1 MLDLHIFKKILSPSV
16 FVHSPTAHVPNAG
29 LGHALASSDATLDLR
44 ICRLFFSTFP
54 FMAEKTLLLLDSFAL
69 AFRMFYAYSQN
80 PLVNSKGEDVSM
92 MHGYWG
98 AVLRILAKHKPT
110 HFAIARD
117 VAHTK
122 TFRHELYPDYKA
134 NRGPMPEEMAAQ
146 MPLLCESMEASGIP
160 LLSEPGYEADD
171 VMASAAEAAVNAGF
185 DHVVIISKDKD
196 MSQIVTDKIHLFH
209 LEKGADGIDFG
220 PQQVL
225 EKYGI
230 PPEKIRD
237 YLALMGDSS
246 DNVPG
251 VPKVGPKTAIQLLTE
266 YGDMDNIYANLDNIK
281 KKGLHDNLANN
292 KEQAFLS
299 RELVT
304 LQTKRAYHG
313 NLDALEFCGLHS
325 DTLEGIFREH
335 EINSLIRLLE
345 NVPSKTGFVRNED
358 GSDEGSNSSE
368 CGCNDESGDSAKV
381 QKASFPA
388 DLPPTYICVDN
399 EKIFEQMKKEFD
411 AATEIGIDTE
421 TDGLDPMQC
430 NIVGLCLAAAEKD
443 GSVPKGYYV
452 PLGHTDDI
460 GFPYPSGK
468 GGNFDFNVIKNW
480 LIDFWHDSC
489 EPATEKSS
497 DSSDN
502 KQRRA
507 LVFHNAKFDLHVLA
521 RTFGLTQKEIDS
533 ANIVDTL
540 IAAWMLS
547 PGQTGLGL
555 DNQVMQLLQHE
566 MIPIENLIGRGKN
579 QITFNRVNI
588 KDATEYGAE
597 DAVYTLR
604 LWKPLRTKLQKYD
617 YEKYF
622 FSQEMPLLKVLYQM
636 EGVGAFVDTKILKKL
651 ETDLQHRIEKLEKE
665 ICDMA
670 GCEFNIGSPKQL
682 GEVLFDTLGL
692 PEIKKRSTDAAVLE
706 ELSFRAAH
714 PIVFAVIEYR
724 ELKKMQSTYVSVLPT
739 LVNPD
744 TKRIHTSFI
753 QWGTAT
759 GRLSSRDPNLQNIP
773 VRSELG
779 KQIRAA
785 FVPQNPSNVILA
797 VDYSQI
803 ELRMLAHLSGDEALI
818 ESYKEG
824 IDIHAR
830 TAAAINRVN
839 IDDVTAD
846 MRRDA
851 KVVNFGV
858 LYGMT
863 AFRLSRDLKIP
874 MGQAKSFIDGYFEM
888 YQGVQKFI
896 EDTKAAAHRDGYV
909 ETLSGR
915 RRYIAG
921 IDSSD
926 RMESQMAER
935 MAVNTP
941 VQGSAAD
948 LIKIAM
954 IRIQKRIN
962 DENLPLRMM
971 LQVHDELVFEC
982 PKDQVEELSAMV
994 KSEMEGA
1001 MELKVPLVAS
1011 VGFGKNWLEAH

>member
-1 MLDLHIFKKILSPSV
+1 
-16 FVHSPTAHVPNAG
+16 
-29 LGHALASSDATLDLR
+29 
-44 ICRLFFSTFP
+44 
-54 FMAEKTLLLLDSFAL
+54 MAEKTLLLLDSYAL

-80 PLVNSKGEDVSM
+80 PLKNSQGEDVSM

-98 AVLRILAKHKPT
+98 AVLRILAKHNPT

-122 TFRHELYPDYKA
+122 TFRHDLYPDYKA

-146 MPLLCESMEASGIP
+146 MPLLGESLEASGIP

-171 VMASAAEAAVNAGF
+171 VMASTATAAIEAGF
-185 DHVVIISKDKD
+185 DHVVILSKDKD
-196 MSQIVTDKIHLFH
+196 MSQIVSDKIHLFH
-209 LEKGADGIDFG
+209 LTKGADGIDFG
-220 PQQVL
+220 PEQVL
-225 EKYGI
+225 EKYGL

-237 YLALMGDSS
+237 YLALMGDAS

-251 VPKVGPKTAIQLLTE
+251 VPKVGPKTAIQLLND
-266 YGDMDNIYANLDNIK
+266 YGDMDNLYANLDKIT

-292 KEQAFLS
+292 REKAFLS

-304 LQTKRAYHG
+304 LQTKRAFNG
-313 NLDALEFCGLHS
+313 NLDALEYNGLHV
-325 DTLEGIFREH
+325 DTLAQMFKDH
-335 EINSLIRLLE
+335 EINSLLRLLE
-345 NVPSKTGFVRNED
+345 KVPSKTGFVRDDNESGTD
-358 GSDEGSNSSE
+358 GSAAVER
-368 CGCNDESGDSAKV
+368 
-381 QKASFPA
+381 ASFPVEE
-388 DLPPTYICVDN
+388 LPTYVCVDTD
-399 EKIFEQMKKEFD
+399 EIFEQMKAEFD
-411 AATEIGIDTE
+411 AATTVGIDTE

-430 NIVGLCLAAAEKD
+430 NIVGLCLSADPA
-443 GSVPKGYYV
+443 KGYYI
-452 PLGHTDDI
+452 PLAHTDEI
-460 GFPYPSGK
+460 GFPLPATK
-468 GGNFDFNVIKNW
+468 GGNFDFNKVASWLKDLIK
-480 LIDFWHDSC
+480 S
-489 EPATEKSS
+489 PRK
-497 DSSDN
+497 
-502 KQRRA
+502 

-521 RTFGLTQKEIDS
+521 RAFKIPQADIDS

-547 PGQTGLGL
+547 PGQSGLGL
-555 DNQVMQLLQHE
+555 DNQVMQRLQHE

-579 QITFNRVNI
+579 QITFNRAPI

-604 LWKPLRTKLQKYD
+604 LWEPLRKELEKFD
-617 YEKYF
+617 YVKYF
-622 FSQEMPLLKVLYQM
+622 FEQEMPLLKVLYQM
-636 EGVGAFVDTKILKKL
+636 ETVGVAIDVPALKTL
-651 ETDLQHRIEKLEKE
+651 EQELQQRIEKLEKE

-670 GCEFNIGSPKQL
+670 GFEFNIGSPKQL

-692 PEIKKRSTDAAVLE
+692 PEIKKRSTDAVVLE
-706 ELSFRAAH
+706 ELSFRAPH
-714 PIVFAVIEYR
+714 PIVFSVIEYR
-724 ELKKMQSTYVSVLPT
+724 ELKKMQSTYITVLPT

-744 TKRIHTSFI
+744 TRRIHTSFI

-773 VRSELG
+773 VRSDLG
-779 KQIRAA
+779 KKIRAA
-785 FVPQNPSNVILA
+785 FIPQGKDNVILA

-818 ESYKEG
+818 ESYREG

-830 TAAAINRVN
+830 TAAAIYGVGL
-839 IDDVTAD
+839 DAVTSD

-863 AFRLSRDLKIP
+863 AFRLARDLKIP
-874 MGQAKSFIDGYFEM
+874 MSQAKDFITGYFDM
-888 YQGVQKFI
+888 YQGVQQYI
-896 EDTKAAAHRDGYV
+896 EDVKASAHRDGYV

-982 PKDQVEELSAMV
+982 PKDQVEAMAQMV

-1011 VGFGKNWLEAH
+1011 VGFGENWLVAH

>member
-1 MLDLHIFKKILSPSV
+1 
-16 FVHSPTAHVPNAG
+16 
-29 LGHALASSDATLDLR
+29 
-44 ICRLFFSTFP
+44 
-54 FMAEKTLLLLDSFAL
+54 MAEKTLLLLDSFAL

-80 PLVNSKGEDVSM
+80 PLVNSKGEEVSM

-146 MPLLCESMEASGIP
+146 MPLLCESLEASGIP

-220 PQQVL
+220 PQEVL

-292 KEQAFLS
+292 REQAFLS

-304 LQTKRAYHG
+304 LQTKRAYSG
-313 NLDALEFCGLHS
+313 NLDALEFSGIHS

-335 EINSLIRLLE
+335 EINSLVRLLE
-345 NVPSKTGFVRNED
+345 NVPSKTGFVRDSSD
-358 GSDEGSNSSE
+358 GSSDGSRASDGTSEGESDDSSKI
-368 CGCNDESGDSAKV
+368 A
-381 QKASFPA
+381 KASFPA

-399 EKIFEQMKKEFD
+399 EETFEQMKSEFD
-411 AATEIGIDTE
+411 SATEIGIDTE

-430 NIVGLCLAAAEKD
+430 SIVGLCLASAAKD
-443 GSVPKGYYV
+443 GSVPKGYYI

-460 GFPYPSGK
+460 GFPYPAGK
-468 GGNFDFNVIKNW
+468 GGNFDFNATKKW
-480 LIDFWHDSC
+480 FIDFWNDSC
-489 EPATEKSS
+489 TPPDDISSS
-497 DSSDN
+497 DGISTN
-502 KQRRA
+502 PKRA

-521 RTFGLTQKEIDS
+521 RTFGLTQKQIDS
-533 ANIVDTL
+533 ANIIDTL

-579 QITFNRVNI
+579 QITFNRTPI

-604 LWKPLRTKLQKYD
+604 LWAPLRAKLQKYD

-636 EGVGAFVDTKILKKL
+636 EGVGAFVDTKILKDL
-651 ETDLQHRIEKLEKE
+651 QADLQHRIEKLEKE

-773 VRSELG
+773 VRSDLG

-785 FVPQNPSNVILA
+785 FVPQNPNNVILA

-830 TAAAINRVN
+830 TAAAINRVSLE
-839 IDDVTAD
+839 DVTAD

-874 MGQAKSFIDGYFEM
+874 MAQAKSFIDGYFEM

-982 PKDQVEELSAMV
+982 PREQVEELSTMV

-1001 MELKVPLVAS
+1001 MELKVPLIAS
-1011 VGFGKNWLEAH
+1011 VGYGKNWLEAH

>member
-1 MLDLHIFKKILSPSV
+1 MP
-16 FVHSPTAHVPNAG
+16 
-29 LGHALASSDATLDLR
+29 
-44 ICRLFFSTFP
+44 
-54 FMAEKTLLLLDSFAL
+54 EKTLLLLDSYAL

-80 PLVNSKGEDVSM
+80 PLTNSQGEEVSM

-146 MPLLCESMEASGIP
+146 MPLLGESLEASGIP

-171 VMASAAEAAVNAGF
+171 VMASTATAAVEAGF
-185 DHVVIISKDKD
+185 DHVVILSKDKD

-209 LEKGADGIDFG
+209 LTKGADGIDFG
-220 PQQVL
+220 PEQVL
-225 EKYGI
+225 EKYGL

-237 YLALMGDSS
+237 YLALMGDAS

-251 VPKVGPKTAIQLLTE
+251 VPKVGPKTAIQLLND
-266 YGDMDNIYANLDNIK
+266 YGDMDNLYANLDKIT

-292 KEQAFLS
+292 REKAFLS

-304 LQTKRAYHG
+304 LQTKRAFNG
-313 NLDALEFCGLHS
+313 NLDALEYNGLHV
-325 DTLEGIFREH
+325 DTLAAMFKDH
-335 EINSLIRLLE
+335 EINSLLRLLE
-345 NVPSKTGFVRNED
+345 NIPSKTGFVRESAD
-358 GSDEGSNSSE
+358 GPSASSGTFGNQFTSASYLVDE
-368 CGCNDESGDSAKV
+368 
-381 QKASFPA
+381 
-388 DLPPTYICVDN
+388 LPTYICVDN
-399 EKIFEQMKKEFD
+399 DKTFEQMKAEF
-411 AATEIGIDTE
+411 AASSIVGIDTE

-430 NIVGLCLAAAEKD
+430 NLVGLCLAAADDNGK
-443 GSVPKGYYV
+443 VTKGYYV
-452 PLGHTDDI
+452 PLGHSDEI
-460 GFPYPSGK
+460 GFPLPTGK
-468 GGNFDFNVIKNW
+468 NGNFDFNK
-480 LIDFWHDSC
+480 
-489 EPATEKSS
+489 ATEWFCGFFADVTPLESTGKP
-497 DSSDN
+497 
-502 KQRRA
+502 RE

-521 RTFGLTQKEIDS
+521 RAFKIPQTDIEK

-547 PGQTGLGL
+547 PGQSGLGL
-555 DNQVMQLLQHE
+555 DNQVMQRLQHE

-579 QITFNRVNI
+579 QITFNRTPI

-604 LWKPLRTKLQKYD
+604 LWDPLKKELEKLD
-617 YEKYF
+617 YVKYF
-622 FSQEMPLLKVLYQM
+622 FEQEMPLLKVLYQM
-636 EGVGAFVDTKILKKL
+636 ETVGVAIDVPALKTL
-651 ETDLQHRIEKLEKE
+651 EQELQHRIEKLEKE

-670 GCEFNIGSPKQL
+670 GFEFNIGSPKQL

-692 PEIKKRSTDAAVLE
+692 PEIKKRSTDAVVLE
-706 ELSFRAAH
+706 ELSYKAPH
-714 PIVFAVIEYR
+714 PIVFSVIEYR
-724 ELKKMQSTYVSVLPT
+724 ELKKMLSTYISVLPT
-739 LVNPD
+739 LLNPE

-773 VRSELG
+773 VRSDLG
-779 KQIRAA
+779 KKIRAA
-785 FVPQNPSNVILA
+785 FVPQSKDNVILA

-830 TAAAINRVN
+830 TAAAIYGVDIN
-839 IDDVTAD
+839 DVTSD

-874 MGQAKSFIDGYFEM
+874 MGQARDFIEGYFGM
-888 YQGVQKFI
+888 YQGVQQYI
-896 EDTKAAAHRDGYV
+896 EDVKASAHRDGYV

-962 DENLPLRMM
+962 DEKLPLRMM

-982 PKDQVEELSAMV
+982 PRDQVEPMSQMV
-994 KSEMEGA
+994 KAEMESA

-1011 VGFGKNWLEAH
+1011 VGFGDNWLEAH

>member
-1 MLDLHIFKKILSPSV
+1 MP
-16 FVHSPTAHVPNAG
+16 
-29 LGHALASSDATLDLR
+29 
-44 ICRLFFSTFP
+44 
-54 FMAEKTLLLLDSFAL
+54 EKTLLLLDSYAL

-80 PLVNSKGEDVSM
+80 PLKNSQGEEVSM

-146 MPLLCESMEASGIP
+146 MPLLGESLEASGIP

-171 VMASAAEAAVNAGF
+171 VMASTATAAIEAGF
-185 DHVVIISKDKD
+185 DHVVILSKDKD
-196 MSQIVTDKIHLFH
+196 MSQIVSDKIHLFH
-209 LEKGADGIDFG
+209 LTKGADGIDFG
-220 PQQVL
+220 PEQVL
-225 EKYGI
+225 EKYGL

-237 YLALMGDSS
+237 YLALMGDAS

-251 VPKVGPKTAIQLLTE
+251 VPKVGPKTAIQLLND
-266 YGDMDNIYANLDNIK
+266 YGDMDNLYANLDKIT
-281 KKGLHDNLANN
+281 KKGLHDNLENN
-292 KEQAFLS
+292 REKAFLS

-304 LQTKRAYHG
+304 LQTKRAFNG
-313 NLDALEFCGLHS
+313 NLDALEYNGLHV
-325 DTLEGIFREH
+325 DTLAQMFKDH
-335 EINSLIRLLE
+335 EINSLLRLLE
-345 NVPSKTGFVRNED
+345 KVPSKTGFVREGDPDNAGAEGAD
-358 GSDEGSNSSE
+358 GD
-368 CGCNDESGDSAKV
+368 AAI
-381 QKASFPA
+381 QAASFPV
-388 DLPPTYICVDN
+388 DVPPPYICVDTD
-399 EKIFEQMKKEFD
+399 KVFEQMKAEFS
-411 AATEIGIDTE
+411 ASSLIGVDTE

-430 NIVGLCLAAAEKD
+430 NLVGICLASADND
-443 GSVPKGYYV
+443 GKVAKGYYI
-452 PLGHTDDI
+452 PIAHTDEI
-460 GFPYPSGK
+460 GFPLPASK
-468 GGNFDFNVIKNW
+468 GGNFDFNKAKEW
-480 LIDFWHDSC
+480 FCAFFADAT
-489 EPATEKSS
+489 PAAGAETP
-497 DSSDN
+497 
-502 KQRRA
+502 RA
-507 LVFHNAKFDLHVLA
+507 FVFHNAKFDLHVLA
-521 RTFGLTQKEIDS
+521 RAFKIPQAVIDK
-533 ANIVDTL
+533 ANIIDTL

-547 PGQTGLGL
+547 PGQSGLGL
-555 DNQVMQLLQHE
+555 DNQVMQRLQHE

-579 QITFNRVNI
+579 QITFNRVPV

-604 LWKPLRTKLQKYD
+604 LWEPLRRELEKFD

-622 FSQEMPLLKVLYQM
+622 FEQEMPLLKVLYQM
-636 EGVGAFVDTKILKKL
+636 ESVGVAIDVPALKAL
-651 ETDLQHRIEKLEKE
+651 EQELARRIENLEKE

-670 GCEFNIGSPKQL
+670 GVEFNIGSPKQL
-682 GEVLFDTLGL
+682 GDVLFDTLGL
-692 PEIKKRSTDAAVLE
+692 PEIKKRSTDAVVLE
-706 ELSFRAAH
+706 ELSYKAPH
-714 PIVFAVIEYR
+714 PIVFSVIEYR
-724 ELKKMQSTYVSVLPT
+724 ELKKMQSTYISVLPT
-739 LVNPD
+739 LLNPD
-744 TKRIHTSFI
+744 TRRIHTSFI

-773 VRSELG
+773 VRSDLG
-779 KQIRAA
+779 KKIRAA
-785 FVPQNPSNVILA
+785 FIPQSKDNVILA

-803 ELRMLAHLSGDEALI
+803 ELRMLAHLSGDSALI
-818 ESYKEG
+818 ESYKKG

-830 TAAAINRVN
+830 TAAAIYGVDIAEVN
-839 IDDVTAD
+839 SD

-874 MGQAKSFIDGYFEM
+874 MSQAKDFITGYFDM
-888 YQGVQKFI
+888 YQGVQQYI
-896 EDTKAAAHRDGYV
+896 EDVKAAAHRDGYV

-962 DENLPLRMM
+962 EEKLPLKMM

-982 PKDQVEELSAMV
+982 PKDQVEPMSQMV
-994 KSEMEGA
+994 KAEMEGA
-1001 MELKVPLVAS
+1001 MQLKVPLVAS
-1011 VGFGKNWLEAH
+1011 VGFGENWLVAH

>member
-1 MLDLHIFKKILSPSV
+1 MP
-16 FVHSPTAHVPNAG
+16 
-29 LGHALASSDATLDLR
+29 
-44 ICRLFFSTFP
+44 
-54 FMAEKTLLLLDSFAL
+54 EKTLLLLDSYAL

-80 PLVNSKGEDVSM
+80 PLKNSQGEDVSM

-98 AVLRILAKHKPT
+98 AVLRILAKHNPT

-146 MPLLCESMEASGIP
+146 MPLLGESLEASGIP

-171 VMASAAEAAVNAGF
+171 VMASTATAAVEAGF
-185 DHVVIISKDKD
+185 DHVVILSKDKD
-196 MSQIVTDKIHLFH
+196 MSQIVSDKIHLFH
-209 LEKGADGIDFG
+209 LTKGADGIDFG
-220 PQQVL
+220 PEQVM
-225 EKYGI
+225 EKYGL

-237 YLALMGDSS
+237 YLALMGDAS

-251 VPKVGPKTAIQLLTE
+251 VPKVGPKTAIQLLND
-266 YGDMDNIYANLDNIK
+266 YGDMDNLYANLDKIT
-281 KKGLHDNLANN
+281 KKGLHDNLESNRE
-292 KEQAFLS
+292 KAFLS

-304 LQTKRAYHG
+304 LQTKRAFNG
-313 NLDALEFCGLHS
+313 NLDSLEYNGLHV
-325 DTLEGIFREH
+325 DTLAQMFKDH
-335 EINSLIRLLE
+335 EINSLLRLLE
-345 NVPSKTGFVRNED
+345 KVPSKSGFVSKAGEPDNAGTD
-358 GSDEGSNSSE
+358 GA
-368 CGCNDESGDSAKV
+368 DSANGDTAI
-381 QKASFPA
+381 QAASFPV
-388 DLPPTYICVDN
+388 DVPPPYICVDTD
-399 EKIFEQMKKEFD
+399 EVFEQMKAEFS
-411 AATEIGIDTE
+411 ASSLIGIDTE

-430 NIVGLCLAAAEKD
+430 NLVGICLASADD
-443 GSVPKGYYV
+443 GKVAKGYYI
-452 PLGHTDDI
+452 PIAHTDEI
-460 GFPYPSGK
+460 GFPLPASK
-468 GGNFDFNVIKNW
+468 GGNFDFNKAKDW
-480 LIDFWHDSC
+480 FCAFFADAT
-489 EPATEKSS
+489 PAAGAETP
-497 DSSDN
+497 
-502 KQRRA
+502 RA
-507 LVFHNAKFDLHVLA
+507 FVFHNAKFDLHVLA
-521 RTFGLTQKEIDS
+521 RAFKIPQAVIDK
-533 ANIVDTL
+533 ANIIDTL

-547 PGQTGLGL
+547 PGQSGLGL
-555 DNQVMQLLQHE
+555 DNQVMQRLQHE

-579 QITFNRVNI
+579 QITFNRVPV

-604 LWKPLRTKLQKYD
+604 LWEPLRRDLEKLD
-617 YEKYF
+617 YVKYF
-622 FSQEMPLLKVLYQM
+622 FEQEMPLLKVLYQM
-636 EGVGAFVDTKILKKL
+636 ESVGVAIDVPALKAL
-651 ETDLQHRIEKLEKE
+651 EQELAHRIENLEKE

-670 GCEFNIGSPKQL
+670 GVEFNIGSPKQL
-682 GEVLFDTLGL
+682 GDVLFDTLGL
-692 PEIKKRSTDAAVLE
+692 PEIKKRSTDAVVLE
-706 ELSFRAAH
+706 ELSYKAPH

-724 ELKKMQSTYVSVLPT
+724 ELKKMQSTYISVLPT
-739 LVNPD
+739 LLNPD
-744 TKRIHTSFI
+744 TRRIHTSFI

-773 VRSELG
+773 VRSDLG
-779 KQIRAA
+779 KKIRAA
-785 FVPQNPSNVILA
+785 FIPQSKDNVILA

-803 ELRMLAHLSGDEALI
+803 ELRMLAHLSGDSALI

-830 TAAAINRVN
+830 TAAAIYGVDISEVN
-839 IDDVTAD
+839 SD

-874 MGQAKSFIDGYFEM
+874 MSQAKDFITGYFDM
-888 YQGVQKFI
+888 YQGVQQYI

-962 DENLPLRMM
+962 EENLPLKMM

-982 PKDQVEELSAMV
+982 PRDQVEAMSQMV
-994 KSEMEGA
+994 KSEMENA
-1001 MELKVPLVAS
+1001 MQLKVPLVAS
-1011 VGFGKNWLEAH
+1011 VGFGENWLEAH

>member
-1 MLDLHIFKKILSPSV
+1 
-16 FVHSPTAHVPNAG
+16 
-29 LGHALASSDATLDLR
+29 
-44 ICRLFFSTFP
+44 
-54 FMAEKTLLLLDSFAL
+54 MAEKTLLLLDSYAL

-80 PLVNSKGEDVSM
+80 PLKNSQGEDVSM

-98 AVLRILAKHKPT
+98 AVLRILAKHNPT

-122 TFRHELYPDYKA
+122 TFRHDLYPDYKA

-146 MPLLCESMEASGIP
+146 MPLLGESLEASGIP

-171 VMASAAEAAVNAGF
+171 VMASTATAAIEAGF
-185 DHVVIISKDKD
+185 DHVVILSKDKD
-196 MSQIVTDKIHLFH
+196 MSQIVSDKIHLFH
-209 LEKGADGIDFG
+209 LTKGADGIDFG
-220 PQQVL
+220 PEQVL
-225 EKYGI
+225 EKYGL

-237 YLALMGDSS
+237 YLALMGDAS

-251 VPKVGPKTAIQLLTE
+251 VPKVGPKTAIQLLND
-266 YGDMDNIYANLDNIK
+266 YGDMDNLYANLDKIT

-292 KEQAFLS
+292 REKAFLS

-304 LQTKRAYHG
+304 LQTKRAFNG
-313 NLDALEFCGLHS
+313 NLDALEYNGLHV
-325 DTLEGIFREH
+325 DTLAQMFKDH
-335 EINSLIRLLE
+335 EINSLLRLLE
-345 NVPSKTGFVRNED
+345 KVPSKTGFVREDSSENGAD
-358 GSDEGSNSSE
+358 GSAAVER
-368 CGCNDESGDSAKV
+368 
-381 QKASFPA
+381 ASFPVEE
-388 DLPPTYICVDN
+388 LPTYVCVDTD
-399 EKIFEQMKKEFD
+399 EIFEQMKAEFD
-411 AATEIGIDTE
+411 AATTVGIDTE

-430 NIVGLCLAAAEKD
+430 NIVGLCLSADPA
-443 GSVPKGYYV
+443 KGYYI
-452 PLGHTDDI
+452 PLAHTDEI
-460 GFPYPSGK
+460 GFPLPATK
-468 GGNFDFNVIKNW
+468 GGNFDFNKVASWLKDLIK
-480 LIDFWHDSC
+480 SPR
-489 EPATEKSS
+489 E
-497 DSSDN
+497 
-502 KQRRA
+502 
-507 LVFHNAKFDLHVLA
+507 LVFHNAKFDLHVIA
-521 RTFGLTQKEIDS
+521 RAFKIPQSDIDS

-547 PGQTGLGL
+547 PGQSGLGL
-555 DNQVMQLLQHE
+555 DNQVMQRLQHE

-579 QITFNRVNI
+579 QITFNRAPI

-604 LWKPLRTKLQKYD
+604 LWEPLKKELEKFD
-617 YEKYF
+617 YVKYF
-622 FSQEMPLLKVLYQM
+622 FEQEMPLLKVLYQM
-636 EGVGAFVDTKILKKL
+636 ETVGVAIDVPALKTL
-651 ETDLQHRIEKLEKE
+651 EQELQQRIEKLEKE

-670 GCEFNIGSPKQL
+670 GFEFNIGSPKQL

-692 PEIKKRSTDAAVLE
+692 PEIKKRSTDAVVLE
-706 ELSFRAAH
+706 ELSFRAPH
-714 PIVFAVIEYR
+714 PIVFSVIEYR
-724 ELKKMQSTYVSVLPT
+724 ELKKMQSTYISVLPT
-739 LVNPD
+739 LLNPD
-744 TKRIHTSFI
+744 THRIHTSFI

-773 VRSELG
+773 VRSDLG
-779 KQIRAA
+779 KKIRAA
-785 FVPQNPSNVILA
+785 FIPQGKDNVILA

-830 TAAAINRVN
+830 TAAAIYGAD
-839 IDDVTAD
+839 IKDVTSD

-863 AFRLSRDLKIP
+863 AFRLARDLKIP
-874 MGQAKSFIDGYFEM
+874 MSQAKDFITGYFDM
-888 YQGVQKFI
+888 YQGVQKYI
-896 EDTKAAAHRDGYV
+896 EDVKASAHRDGYV

-954 IRIQKRIN
+954 IRIQKKIN

-982 PKDQVEELSAMV
+982 PKDQVEPMSQMV
-994 KSEMEGA
+994 KAEMEGA
-1001 MELKVPLVAS
+1001 MQLKVPLVAS
-1011 VGFGKNWLEAH
+1011 VGFGENWLEAH

>member
-1 MLDLHIFKKILSPSV
+1 MP
-16 FVHSPTAHVPNAG
+16 
-29 LGHALASSDATLDLR
+29 
-44 ICRLFFSTFP
+44 
-54 FMAEKTLLLLDSFAL
+54 EKTLLLLDSYAL

-80 PLVNSKGEDVSM
+80 PLKNSQGEDVSM

-146 MPLLCESMEASGIP
+146 TPLLGESLEASGIP

-171 VMASAAEAAVNAGF
+171 VMASTAVAAVEAGF
-185 DHVVIISKDKD
+185 DSVVILSKDKD

-209 LEKGADGIDFG
+209 LTKGADGIDFG
-220 PQQVL
+220 PEQVL
-225 EKYGI
+225 EKYGL

-237 YLALMGDSS
+237 YLALMGDAS

-251 VPKVGPKTAIQLLTE
+251 VPKVGPKTAIQLLND
-266 YGDMDNIYANLDNIK
+266 YGDMDNLYANLDKIT

-292 KEQAFLS
+292 REKAFLS

-304 LQTKRAYHG
+304 LQTKRAFSG
-313 NLDALEFCGLHS
+313 NLDALEYNGLHV
-325 DTLEGIFREH
+325 DTLAQMFKDH
-335 EINSLIRLLE
+335 EINSLLRLLE
-345 NVPSKTGFVRNED
+345 KVPSKAGFVSD
-358 GSDEGSNSSE
+358 GEIV
-368 CGCNDESGDSAKV
+368 A
-381 QKASFPA
+381 ASFPVE
-388 DLPPTYICVDN
+388 DLPTYICVDTD
-399 EKIFEQMKKEFD
+399 EVFEQMKAEF
-411 AATEIGIDTE
+411 AAASTVGIDTE

-430 NIVGLCLAAAEKD
+430 NIVGLCLSADPA
-443 GSVPKGYYV
+443 KGYYI
-452 PLGHTDDI
+452 PLAHTDEI
-460 GFPYPSGK
+460 GFPLPATK
-468 GGNFDFNVIKNW
+468 GGNFDFNKAKEW
-480 LIDFWHDSC
+480 FKELIQSPR
-489 EPATEKSS
+489 E
-497 DSSDN
+497 
-502 KQRRA
+502 

-521 RTFGLTQKEIDS
+521 RAFKIPQADIDN

-547 PGQTGLGL
+547 PGQSGLGL
-555 DNQVMQLLQHE
+555 DNQVMQRLQHE

-579 QITFNRVNI
+579 QITFNRAPI
-588 KDATEYGAE
+588 KDAAEYGAE

-604 LWKPLRTKLQKYD
+604 LWEPLKKELEKLD
-617 YEKYF
+617 YVKYF
-622 FSQEMPLLKVLYQM
+622 FTQEMPLLKVLYQM
-636 EGVGAFVDTKILKKL
+636 ETVGVAIDVPALKTL
-651 ETDLQHRIEKLEKE
+651 EQELQHRIENLEKE

-670 GCEFNIGSPKQL
+670 GVEFNIGSPKQL
-682 GEVLFDTLGL
+682 GDVLFDTLGL
-692 PEIKKRSTDAAVLE
+692 PEIKKRSTDAVVLE
-706 ELSFRAAH
+706 ELSFRAPH
-714 PIVFAVIEYR
+714 PIVFSVIEYR
-724 ELKKMQSTYVSVLPT
+724 ELKKMQSTYITVLPT

-744 TKRIHTSFI
+744 TRRIHTSFI

-759 GRLSSRDPNLQNIP
+759 GCLSSRDPNLQNIP
-773 VRSELG
+773 ERSDLG
-779 KQIRAA
+779 KKIRAS
-785 FVPQNPSNVILA
+785 FVPQGKDNVILA

-803 ELRMLAHLSGDEALI
+803 ELRMLAHLSGDAALI

-830 TAAAINRVN
+830 TAAAIYGV
-839 IDDVTAD
+839 DLDAVTSD

-863 AFRLSRDLKIP
+863 AFRLARDLKIP
-874 MGQAKSFIDGYFEM
+874 MSQAKDFIDGYFGM
-888 YQGVQKFI
+888 YQGVQQFI

-962 DENLPLRMM
+962 EEKLPLKMM

-982 PKDQVEELSAMV
+982 PRDQVDAMAQMV
-994 KSEMEGA
+994 KSEMENA

-1011 VGFGKNWLEAH
+1011 VGFGENWLEAH

>member
-1 MLDLHIFKKILSPSV
+1 
-16 FVHSPTAHVPNAG
+16 
-29 LGHALASSDATLDLR
+29 
-44 ICRLFFSTFP
+44 
-54 FMAEKTLLLLDSFAL
+54 MAEKNLLLLDSYAL

-80 PLVNSKGEDVSM
+80 PLKNSQGEEVSM

-122 TFRHELYPDYKA
+122 TFRHDLYPDYKA

-146 MPLLCESMEASGIP
+146 MPLLGESLEASGIP

-171 VMASAAEAAVNAGF
+171 VMASTATAAVEAGF
-185 DHVVIISKDKD
+185 DHVVILSKDKD
-196 MSQIVTDKIHLFH
+196 MSQIVSDKIHLFH
-209 LEKGADGIDFG
+209 LTKGADGIDFG
-220 PQQVL
+220 PEQVL
-225 EKYGI
+225 EKYGL

-237 YLALMGDSS
+237 YLALMGDAS

-251 VPKVGPKTAIQLLTE
+251 VPKVGPKTAIRLLND
-266 YGDMDNIYANLDNIK
+266 YGDMDNLYANLDKIT

-292 KEQAFLS
+292 REKAFLS

-304 LQTKRAYHG
+304 LQTKRAFSG
-313 NLDALEFCGLHS
+313 NLDALEYNGLHV
-325 DTLEGIFREH
+325 DTLATMFKEH
-335 EINSLIRLLE
+335 EINSLLRLLE
-345 NVPSKTGFVRNED
+345 NIPSKTGFVREGMD
-358 GSDEGSNSSE
+358 GEASGEGAE
-368 CGCNDESGDSAKV
+368 R
-381 QKASFPA
+381 ASFPV
-388 DLPPTYICVDN
+388 DELPTYICVDN
-399 EKIFEQMKKEFD
+399 DKTFEQMKAEFS
-411 AATEIGIDTE
+411 AASIVGVDTE

-430 NIVGLCLAAAEKD
+430 NLVGLCLAAADDNGK
-443 GSVPKGYYV
+443 VTKGYYV
-452 PLGHTDDI
+452 PLGHSDEI
-460 GFPYPSGK
+460 GFPLPVGK
-468 GGNFDFNVIKNW
+468 NGNFDFNKAKDW
-480 LIDFWHDSC
+480 FRDLIQSPR
-489 EPATEKSS
+489 E
-497 DSSDN
+497 
-502 KQRRA
+502 

-521 RTFGLTQKEIDS
+521 RAFKIPQADIDK
-533 ANIVDTL
+533 ANIIDTL

-547 PGQTGLGL
+547 PGQSGLGL
-555 DNQVMQLLQHE
+555 DNQVMQRLQHE

-579 QITFNRVNI
+579 QITFNRTPI

-604 LWKPLRTKLQKYD
+604 LWEPLKKDLEKFD
-617 YEKYF
+617 YVKYF
-622 FSQEMPLLKVLYQM
+622 FEQEMPLLKVLYQM
-636 EGVGAFVDTKILKKL
+636 ETVGVAIDVPALKVL
-651 ETDLQHRIEKLEKE
+651 EQELQHRIEKLEKE

-670 GCEFNIGSPKQL
+670 GFEFNIGSPKQL

-692 PEIKKRSTDAAVLE
+692 PEIKKRSTDAVVLE
-706 ELSFRAAH
+706 ELSYKAPH
-714 PIVFAVIEYR
+714 PIVFSVIEYR
-724 ELKKMQSTYVSVLPT
+724 ELKKMQSTYITVLPT
-739 LVNPD
+739 LVNPE

-773 VRSELG
+773 VRSDLG
-779 KQIRAA
+779 KKIRAA
-785 FVPQNPSNVILA
+785 FIPQGKDNVILA

-803 ELRMLAHLSGDEALI
+803 ELRMLAHLSGDAALI

-830 TAAAINRVN
+830 TAAAIYGVDIN
-839 IDDVTAD
+839 DVTSD

-874 MGQAKSFIDGYFEM
+874 MGQARDFIEGYFGM
-888 YQGVQKFI
+888 YQGVQQYI
-896 EDTKAAAHRDGYV
+896 EDIKTSAHRDGYV

-982 PKDQVEELSAMV
+982 PRDQVDAMAQMV
-994 KSEMEGA
+994 KTEMEGA
-1001 MELKVPLVAS
+1001 MLLKVPLVAS
-1011 VGFGKNWLEAH
+1011 VGFGENWLEAH

>member
-1 MLDLHIFKKILSPSV
+1 
-16 FVHSPTAHVPNAG
+16 
-29 LGHALASSDATLDLR
+29 
-44 ICRLFFSTFP
+44 
-54 FMAEKTLLLLDSFAL
+54 MAEKTLLLLDSFAL

-171 VMASAAEAAVNAGF
+171 VMASTAEAAVNAGF

-313 NLDALEFCGLHS
+313 NLDALEFCGIHS
-325 DTLEGIFREH
+325 DTLENIFREH

-345 NVPSKTGFVRNED
+345 NVPSKTGFVRND
-358 GSDEGSNSSE
+358 DSD
-368 CGCNDESGDSAKV
+368 DSATGAENNKV
-381 QKASFPA
+381 GEPAEPPA
-388 DLPPTYICVDN
+388 DISPTYICVDN
-399 EKIFEQMKKEFD
+399 EETFEQMKKEFD
-411 AATEIGIDTE
+411 KATEIGIDTE

-430 NIVGLCLAAAEKD
+430 SIVGLCLAAAAKD
-443 GSVPKGYYV
+443 GSVPKGYYI

-460 GFPYPSGK
+460 GFPYPAGK
-468 GGNFDFNVIKNW
+468 GGNFDFNATKKWFVE
-480 LIDFWHDSC
+480 FWIDSC
-489 EPATEKSS
+489 SLPASSSKQHGGSSKSADSCNS
-497 DSSDN
+497 DVIIEAHKRS
-502 KQRRA
+502 

-521 RTFGLTQKEIDS
+521 RTFGLTQKQIDS

-579 QITFNRVNI
+579 QITFNRTNI

-604 LWKPLRTKLQKYD
+604 LWKPLRAKLQKYD

-706 ELSFRAAH
+706 ELSFRSAH

-773 VRSELG
+773 VRSDLG

-785 FVPQNPSNVILA
+785 FVPQNPNNVILA

-830 TAAAINRVN
+830 TAAAINRVSLE
-839 IDDVTAD
+839 DVTAD

-874 MGQAKSFIDGYFEM
+874 MAQAKSFIDGYFEM

-896 EDTKAAAHRDGYV
+896 DDTKAAAHRDGYV

-982 PKDQVEELSAMV
+982 PKDQVEELSQMV

>member
-1 MLDLHIFKKILSPSV
+1 
-16 FVHSPTAHVPNAG
+16 
-29 LGHALASSDATLDLR
+29 
-44 ICRLFFSTFP
+44 
-54 FMAEKTLLLLDSFAL
+54 MAEKTLLLLDSYAL

-80 PLVNSKGEDVSM
+80 PLKNSQGEDVSM

-134 NRGPMPEEMAAQ
+134 NRGPMPEEMAVQ
-146 MPLLCESMEASGIP
+146 MPLLGESLEASGIP

-171 VMASAAEAAVNAGF
+171 VMASTAVAAIEAGF
-185 DHVVIISKDKD
+185 DSVVILSKDKD

-209 LEKGADGIDFG
+209 LTKGADGIDFG
-220 PQQVL
+220 PEQVM
-225 EKYGI
+225 EKYGL

-237 YLALMGDSS
+237 YLALMGDAS

-251 VPKVGPKTAIQLLTE
+251 VPKVGPKTAIQLLND
-266 YGDMDNIYANLDNIK
+266 YGDMDNLYANLDKIT

-292 KEQAFLS
+292 REKAFLS

-304 LQTKRAYHG
+304 LQTKRAFSG
-313 NLDALEFCGLHS
+313 NLEALEYNGLHV
-325 DTLEGIFREH
+325 DTLAQMFKDH
-335 EINSLIRLLE
+335 EINSLLRLLE
-345 NVPSKTGFVRNED
+345 KVPSKAGFVSD
-358 GSDEGSNSSE
+358 GEPV
-368 CGCNDESGDSAKV
+368 A
-381 QKASFPA
+381 ASFPVE
-388 DLPPTYICVDN
+388 DLPTYVCVDT
-399 EKIFEQMKKEFD
+399 EEIFEQMKAEF
-411 AATEIGIDTE
+411 AAASTVGIDTE

-430 NIVGLCLAAAEKD
+430 NIVGLCLACADND
-443 GSVPKGYYV
+443 GKVAKGYYI
-452 PLGHTDDI
+452 PLAHTDEI
-460 GFPYPSGK
+460 GFPLPASK
-468 GGNFDFNVIKNW
+468 GGNFDFNKAKEWFCAFFADVT
-480 LIDFWHDSC
+480 
-489 EPATEKSS
+489 PAAGSETP
-497 DSSDN
+497 
-502 KQRRA
+502 RA
-507 LVFHNAKFDLHVLA
+507 FVFHNAKFDLHVLA
-521 RTFGLTQKEIDS
+521 RAFKIPQTVIDN
-533 ANIVDTL
+533 ANIIDTL

-547 PGQTGLGL
+547 PGQSGLGL
-555 DNQVMQLLQHE
+555 DNQVMQRLQHE

-579 QITFNRVNI
+579 QITFNRAPI

-604 LWKPLRTKLQKYD
+604 LWKPLKQELEKLD
-617 YEKYF
+617 YVKYF
-622 FSQEMPLLKVLYQM
+622 FAQEMPLLKVLYQM
-636 EGVGAFVDTKILKKL
+636 ESVGVAIDVPALKTL
-651 ETDLQHRIEKLEKE
+651 EQELGRRIENLEKE

-670 GCEFNIGSPKQL
+670 GVEFNIGSPKQL
-682 GEVLFDTLGL
+682 GDVLFDTLGL
-692 PEIKKRSTDAAVLE
+692 PEIKKRSTDAVVLE
-706 ELSFRAAH
+706 ELSFKAPH

-724 ELKKMQSTYVSVLPT
+724 ELKKMQSTYISVLPT
-739 LVNPD
+739 LINPD
-744 TKRIHTSFI
+744 THRIHTSFI

-773 VRSELG
+773 VRSDLG
-779 KQIRAA
+779 KKIRAA
-785 FVPQNPSNVILA
+785 FIPQSKDNVILA

-830 TAAAINRVN
+830 TAAAIYGV
-839 IDDVTAD
+839 DLDAVTSD

-863 AFRLSRDLKIP
+863 AFRLARDLKIP
-874 MGQAKSFIDGYFEM
+874 MSQARDFIDGYFGM
-888 YQGVQKFI
+888 YQGVQQFI

-962 DENLPLRMM
+962 EENLPLRMM

-982 PKDQVEELSAMV
+982 PRDQVETMAQMV

-1001 MELKVPLVAS
+1001 MQLKVPLVAS
-1011 VGFGKNWLEAH
+1011 VGFGENWLEAH

>member
-1 MLDLHIFKKILSPSV
+1 
-16 FVHSPTAHVPNAG
+16 
-29 LGHALASSDATLDLR
+29 
-44 ICRLFFSTFP
+44 
-54 FMAEKTLLLLDSFAL
+54 MAEKTLLLLDSYAL

-80 PLVNSKGEDVSM
+80 PLKNSQGEDVSM

-122 TFRHELYPDYKA
+122 TFRHDLYPDYKA

-146 MPLLCESMEASGIP
+146 MPLLGESLEASGIP

-171 VMASAAEAAVNAGF
+171 VMASTATAAIEAGF
-185 DHVVIISKDKD
+185 DHVVILSKDKD
-196 MSQIVTDKIHLFH
+196 MSQIVSDKIHLFH
-209 LEKGADGIDFG
+209 LTKGADGIDFG
-220 PQQVL
+220 PEQVL
-225 EKYGI
+225 EKYGL

-237 YLALMGDSS
+237 YLALMGDAS

-251 VPKVGPKTAIQLLTE
+251 VPKVGPKTAIQLLND
-266 YGDMDNIYANLDNIK
+266 YGDMDNLYANLDKIT

-292 KEQAFLS
+292 REKAFLS

-304 LQTKRAYHG
+304 LQTKRAFNG
-313 NLDALEFCGLHS
+313 NLDALEYNGLHV
-325 DTLEGIFREH
+325 DTLAQMFKDH
-335 EINSLIRLLE
+335 EINSLLRLLE
-345 NVPSKTGFVRNED
+345 KVPSKTGFVRDDGESGAD
-358 GSDEGSNSSE
+358 GSAAVER
-368 CGCNDESGDSAKV
+368 
-381 QKASFPA
+381 ASFPVEE
-388 DLPPTYICVDN
+388 LPTYVCIDTD
-399 EKIFEQMKKEFD
+399 EIFEQMKAEFD
-411 AATEIGIDTE
+411 AATTVGIDTE

-430 NIVGLCLAAAEKD
+430 NIVGLCLSADPA
-443 GSVPKGYYV
+443 KGYYI
-452 PLGHTDDI
+452 PLAHTDEI
-460 GFPYPSGK
+460 GFPLPATK
-468 GGNFDFNVIKNW
+468 GGNFDFNKVASWLKDLIK
-480 LIDFWHDSC
+480 SPR
-489 EPATEKSS
+489 E
-497 DSSDN
+497 
-502 KQRRA
+502 

-521 RTFGLTQKEIDS
+521 RAFKIPQADIDS

-547 PGQTGLGL
+547 PGQSGLGL
-555 DNQVMQLLQHE
+555 DNQVMQHLQHE

-579 QITFNRVNI
+579 QITFNRAPI

-604 LWKPLRTKLQKYD
+604 LWEPLKKELEKFD
-617 YEKYF
+617 YVKYF
-622 FSQEMPLLKVLYQM
+622 FEQEMPLLKVLYQM
-636 EGVGAFVDTKILKKL
+636 ETVGVAIDVPALKTL
-651 ETDLQHRIEKLEKE
+651 EQELQQRIEKLEKE

-670 GCEFNIGSPKQL
+670 GFEFNIGSPKQL

-692 PEIKKRSTDAAVLE
+692 PEIKKRSTDAVVLE
-706 ELSFRAAH
+706 ELSFRAPH
-714 PIVFAVIEYR
+714 PIVFSVIEYR
-724 ELKKMQSTYVSVLPT
+724 ELKKMQSTYITVLPT

-744 TKRIHTSFI
+744 TRRIHTSFI

-773 VRSELG
+773 VRSDLG
-779 KQIRAA
+779 KKIRAA
-785 FVPQNPSNVILA
+785 FIPQGKDNVILA

-818 ESYKEG
+818 ESYREG

-830 TAAAINRVN
+830 TAAAIYGVGL
-839 IDDVTAD
+839 DAVTSD

-863 AFRLSRDLKIP
+863 AFRLARDLKIP
-874 MGQAKSFIDGYFEM
+874 MSQAKDFITGYFDM
-888 YQGVQKFI
+888 YQGVQQYI
-896 EDTKAAAHRDGYV
+896 EDVKASAHRDGYV

-982 PKDQVEELSAMV
+982 PKDQVEAMAQMV

-1011 VGFGKNWLEAH
+1011 VGFGENWLVAH

>member
-1 MLDLHIFKKILSPSV
+1 
-16 FVHSPTAHVPNAG
+16 
-29 LGHALASSDATLDLR
+29 
-44 ICRLFFSTFP
+44 
-54 FMAEKTLLLLDSFAL
+54 MAEKTLLLLDSYAL

-80 PLVNSKGEDVSM
+80 PLKNSQGEEVSM

-146 MPLLCESMEASGIP
+146 MPLLGESLEASGIP

-171 VMASAAEAAVNAGF
+171 VMASTAMAAVEAGF
-185 DHVVIISKDKD
+185 DHVVILSKDKD
-196 MSQIVTDKIHLFH
+196 MSQIVSDKIHLFH
-209 LEKGADGIDFG
+209 LTKGADGIDFG
-220 PQQVL
+220 PEQVL
-225 EKYGI
+225 EKYGL

-237 YLALMGDSS
+237 YLALMGDAS

-251 VPKVGPKTAIQLLTE
+251 VPKVGPKTAIQLLND
-266 YGDMDNIYANLDNIK
+266 YGDMDNLYANLDKIT

-292 KEQAFLS
+292 REKAFLS

-304 LQTKRAYHG
+304 LQTKRAFSG
-313 NLDALEFCGLHS
+313 NLDALEYNGLHV
-325 DTLEGIFREH
+325 DTLAQMFKDH
-335 EINSLIRLLE
+335 EINSLLRLLE
-345 NVPSKTGFVRNED
+345 KVPSKSGFVRD
-358 GSDEGSNSSE
+358 GEGEEGPSA
-368 CGCNDESGDSAKV
+368 GSGTLNGDAAI
-381 QKASFPA
+381 QAAFPV
-388 DLPPTYICVDN
+388 DVPPPYICVDTD
-399 EKIFEQMKKEFD
+399 EIFEQMKAEF
-411 AATEIGIDTE
+411 AASSLIGVDTE

-430 NIVGLCLAAAEKD
+430 NLVGLCLAAADSE
-443 GSVPKGYYV
+443 GNVAKGYYI
-452 PLGHTDDI
+452 PLGHSDEI
-460 GFPYPSGK
+460 GFPLPTGPK
-468 GGNFDFNVIKNW
+468 GNFDLNKVKAWF
-480 LIDFWHDSC
+480 C
-489 EPATEKSS
+489 EFFADCAPVAENDGAEGAASK
-497 DSSDN
+497 
-502 KQRRA
+502 RA
-507 LVFHNAKFDLHVLA
+507 FVFHNAKFDLHVLA
-521 RTFGLTQKEIDS
+521 RAFKIPQSVIDN
-533 ANIVDTL
+533 ANIIDTL

-547 PGQTGLGL
+547 PGQSGLGL
-555 DNQVMQLLQHE
+555 DNQVMQRLQHE

-579 QITFNRVNI
+579 QITFNRAPI
-588 KDATEYGAE
+588 KEATEYGAE

-604 LWKPLRTKLQKYD
+604 LWKPLKQELEKLD
-617 YEKYF
+617 YVKYF
-622 FSQEMPLLKVLYQM
+622 FEQEMPLLKVLYQM
-636 EGVGAFVDTKILKKL
+636 ESVGVAIDVPALKTL
-651 ETDLQHRIEKLEKE
+651 EQELARRIENLEKE

-670 GCEFNIGSPKQL
+670 GVEFNIGSPKQL
-682 GEVLFDTLGL
+682 GDVLFDTLGL
-692 PEIKKRSTDAAVLE
+692 PEIKKRSTDAVVLE
-706 ELSFRAAH
+706 ELSFKAPH

-724 ELKKMQSTYVSVLPT
+724 DLKKMQSTYISVLPT

-773 VRSELG
+773 VRSDLG
-779 KQIRAA
+779 KKIRAA
-785 FVPQNPSNVILA
+785 FVPQNKDNVILA

-830 TAAAINRVN
+830 TAAAIYGVGLNE
-839 IDDVTAD
+839 VTSD

-874 MGQAKSFIDGYFEM
+874 MSQAKDFITGYFDM
-888 YQGVQKFI
+888 YQGVQQYI
-896 EDTKAAAHRDGYV
+896 EDIKAAAHRDGYV

-962 DENLPLRMM
+962 AENLPLRMM

-982 PKDQVEELSAMV
+982 PRDQVEAMAKMV

-1001 MELKVPLVAS
+1001 MQLKVPLVAS
-1011 VGFGKNWLEAH
+1011 AGFGENWLEAH

>member
-1 MLDLHIFKKILSPSV
+1 MP
-16 FVHSPTAHVPNAG
+16 
-29 LGHALASSDATLDLR
+29 
-44 ICRLFFSTFP
+44 
-54 FMAEKTLLLLDSFAL
+54 EKTLLLLDSYAL

-122 TFRHELYPDYKA
+122 TFRHDLYPDYKA

-146 MPLLCESMEASGIP
+146 MPLLGESMEASGIP

-171 VMASAAEAAVNAGF
+171 VMASVATAAVEAGF
-185 DHVVIISKDKD
+185 DHVVILSKDKD
-196 MSQIVTDKIHLFH
+196 MSQIVSDKIHLFH
-209 LEKGADGIDFG
+209 LTKGADGIDFG
-220 PQQVL
+220 PDQVV
-225 EKYGI
+225 EKYGL

-237 YLALMGDSS
+237 YLALMGDAS

-251 VPKVGPKTAIQLLTE
+251 VPKVGPKTAIQLLNDF
-266 YGDMDNIYANLDNIK
+266 GDMDNLYANLDK
-281 KKGLHDNLANN
+281 VTKKGLHDNL
-292 KEQAFLS
+292 EQNREKAFLS

-304 LQTKRAYHG
+304 LQTKRAFSG
-313 NLDALEFCGLHS
+313 SLSALEYNGIHV
-325 DTLEGIFREH
+325 DTLAEIFKEH
-335 EINSLIRLLE
+335 EINSLLRLLE
-345 NVPSKTGFVRNED
+345 KVPGKAGFVHD
-358 GSDEGSNSSE
+358 GDNQQGEFP
-368 CGCNDESGDSAKV
+368 ESGRSAAAEDV
-381 QKASFPA
+381 
-388 DLPPTYICVDN
+388 LPTYICVDTA
-399 EKIFEQMKKEFD
+399 EKFQQMKAEF
-411 AATEIGIDTE
+411 AVATEIGVDTE
-421 TDGLDPMQC
+421 TDGLDSMAC
-430 NIVGLCLAAAEKD
+430 NLVGLCLAAASED

-452 PLGHTDDI
+452 PLAHTDDI
-460 GFPYPSGK
+460 GFPV
-468 GGNFDFNVIKNW
+468 GNFDSAAVKDWF
-480 LIDFWHDSC
+480 LTFWDESC
-489 EPATEKSS
+489 EVVDGKH
-497 DSSDN
+497 
-502 KQRRA
+502 RRTF
-507 LVFHNAKFDLHVLA
+507 VFHNAKFDLHVLSRA
-521 RTFGLTQKEIDS
+521 FGLSIPQIEK
-533 ANIVDTL
+533 ARIVDTL

-555 DNQVMQLLQHE
+555 DNQVMQRLNHE

-579 QITFNRVNI
+579 QIPFNRVAV
-588 KDATEYGAE
+588 KDAAEYGAE

-604 LWKPLRTKLQKYD
+604 LWRPLLQELQKMD
-617 YEKYF
+617 YEKF
-622 FSQEMPLLKVLYQM
+622 FYSQEMPLLKVLYQM
-636 EGVGAFVDTKILKKL
+636 EGVGAYVDTAVLKNL
-651 ETDLQHRIEKLEKE
+651 EVELAGRIEKLEKE

-670 GCEFNIGSPKQL
+670 GLEFNIGSPKQL

-706 ELSFRAAH
+706 ELSVSAPH
-714 PIVFAVIEYR
+714 PIVFAIIEYR

-739 LVNPD
+739 LVNPK

-773 VRSELG
+773 VRSDLG
-779 KQIRAA
+779 KKIRAA
-785 FVPQNPSNVILA
+785 FVPENPDNVILA

-803 ELRMLAHLSGDEALI
+803 ELRMLAHLSGDPALI

-830 TAAAINRVN
+830 TAAAIYGVEL
-839 IDDVTAD
+839 DAVTAD

-851 KVVNFGV
+851 KVVNFGI

-874 MGQAKSFIDGYFEM
+874 MAQARDFITGYFGM

-896 EDTKAAAHRDGYV
+896 DDTKAYAHKNGYV

-954 IRIQKRIN
+954 IRIQERIN
-962 DENLPLRMM
+962 RENLPLKMM

-982 PKDQVEELSAMV
+982 PKDRLEELSSMV
-994 KSEMEGA
+994 KAEMEGA
-1001 MELKVPLVAS
+1001 MELRVPLVAS
-1011 VGFGKNWLEAH
+1011 VGSGENWLLAH

>member
-1 MLDLHIFKKILSPSV
+1 
-16 FVHSPTAHVPNAG
+16 
-29 LGHALASSDATLDLR
+29 
-44 ICRLFFSTFP
+44 
-54 FMAEKTLLLLDSFAL
+54 MAEKTLLLLDSYAL

-80 PLVNSKGEDVSM
+80 PLKNSQGEEVSM

-134 NRGPMPEEMAAQ
+134 NRGPMPEEMTAQ
-146 MPLLCESMEASGIP
+146 MPLLGESLEASGIP

-171 VMASAAEAAVNAGF
+171 VMASTAMAAVEAGF
-185 DHVVIISKDKD
+185 DHVVILSKDKD
-196 MSQIVTDKIHLFH
+196 MSQIVSDKIHLFH
-209 LEKGADGIDFG
+209 LTKGADGIDFG
-220 PQQVL
+220 PEQVL
-225 EKYGI
+225 EKYGL

-237 YLALMGDSS
+237 YLALMGDAS

-251 VPKVGPKTAIQLLTE
+251 VPKVGPKTAIQLLND
-266 YGDMDNIYANLDNIK
+266 YGDMDNLYANLDKIT

-292 KEQAFLS
+292 REKAFLS

-304 LQTKRAYHG
+304 LQTKRAFSG
-313 NLDALEFCGLHS
+313 NLDALEYNGLHV
-325 DTLEGIFREH
+325 DTLAQMFKDH
-335 EINSLIRLLE
+335 EINSLLRLLE
-345 NVPSKTGFVRNED
+345 KVPSKAGFVRE
-358 GSDEGSNSSE
+358 GSDGVEGVDNSTDAE
-368 CGCNDESGDSAKV
+368 VER
-381 QKASFPA
+381 A
-388 DLPPTYICVDN
+388 DFAVDVPPPYICVDTD
-399 EKIFEQMKKEFD
+399 EIFEQMKAEF
-411 AATEIGIDTE
+411 AASSLIGVDTE

-430 NIVGLCLAAAEKD
+430 NLVGLCLAAADSE
-443 GSVPKGYYV
+443 GNVAKGYYI
-452 PLGHTDDI
+452 PLGHSDEI
-460 GFPYPSGK
+460 GFPLPTGPK
-468 GGNFDFNVIKNW
+468 GNFDFNKVKAW
-480 LIDFWHDSC
+480 FC
-489 EPATEKSS
+489 EFFADDAPVAEN
-497 DSSDN
+497 DGAEGAN
-502 KQRRA
+502 VPRA
-507 LVFHNAKFDLHVLA
+507 FVFHNAKFDLHVLA
-521 RTFGLTQKEIDS
+521 RAFKIPQSVIDN
-533 ANIVDTL
+533 ANLIDTL

-547 PGQTGLGL
+547 PGQSGLGL
-555 DNQVMQLLQHE
+555 DNQVMQRLQHE

-579 QITFNRVNI
+579 QITFNRAPI
-588 KDATEYGAE
+588 KEATEYGAE

-604 LWKPLRTKLQKYD
+604 LWKPLKQELEKLD
-617 YEKYF
+617 YVKYF
-622 FSQEMPLLKVLYQM
+622 FAQEMPLLKVLYQM
-636 EGVGAFVDTKILKKL
+636 ESVGVAIDVPALKTL
-651 ETDLQHRIEKLEKE
+651 EQELARRIENLEKE

-670 GCEFNIGSPKQL
+670 GVEFNIGSPKQL
-682 GEVLFDTLGL
+682 GDVLFDTLGL
-692 PEIKKRSTDAAVLE
+692 PEIKKRSTDAVVLE
-706 ELSFRAAH
+706 ELSYKAPH

-724 ELKKMQSTYVSVLPT
+724 ELKKMQSTYISVLPT
-739 LVNPD
+739 LVNPN

-773 VRSELG
+773 VRSDLG
-779 KQIRAA
+779 KKIRAA
-785 FVPQNPSNVILA
+785 FVPQNKDNVILA

-830 TAAAINRVN
+830 TAAAIYGVKLDEVN
-839 IDDVTAD
+839 SD

-874 MGQAKSFIDGYFEM
+874 MSQAKDFITGYFDM
-888 YQGVQKFI
+888 YQGVQQYI
-896 EDTKAAAHRDGYV
+896 EDIKAAAHRDGYV

-962 DENLPLRMM
+962 EENLPLKMM

-982 PKDQVEELSAMV
+982 PRDQVEAMAQMV

-1001 MELKVPLVAS
+1001 MQLKVPLVAS
-1011 VGFGKNWLEAH
+1011 VGFGENWLVAH

>member
-1 MLDLHIFKKILSPSV
+1 MP
-16 FVHSPTAHVPNAG
+16 
-29 LGHALASSDATLDLR
+29 
-44 ICRLFFSTFP
+44 
-54 FMAEKTLLLLDSFAL
+54 EKTLLLLDSYAL

-122 TFRHELYPDYKA
+122 TFRHDLYPDYKA

-146 MPLLCESMEASGIP
+146 MPLLGESMEASGIP

-171 VMASAAEAAVNAGF
+171 VMASVATAAVEAGF
-185 DHVVIISKDKD
+185 DHVLILSKDKD
-196 MSQIVTDKIHLFH
+196 MSQIVSDKIHLFH
-209 LEKGADGIDFG
+209 LTKGADGIDFG
-220 PQQVL
+220 PDQVV
-225 EKYGI
+225 EKYGL

-237 YLALMGDSS
+237 YLALMGDAS

-251 VPKVGPKTAIQLLTE
+251 VPKVGPKTAIQLLNDF
-266 YGDMDNIYANLDNIK
+266 GDMDNLYANLDK
-281 KKGLHDNLANN
+281 VTKKGLHDNL
-292 KEQAFLS
+292 EQNREKAFLS

-304 LQTKRAYHG
+304 LQTKRAYSG
-313 NLDALEFCGLHS
+313 SLSALEYNGIHV
-325 DTLEGIFREH
+325 DTLAEIFKEH
-335 EINSLIRLLE
+335 EINSLLRLLE
-345 NVPSKTGFVRNED
+345 KVPGKAGFVHD
-358 GSDEGSNSSE
+358 GDNQQG
-368 CGCNDESGDSAKV
+368 K
-381 QKASFPA
+381 FPEPA
-388 DLPPTYICVDN
+388 EWNLNGIPTDVLPTYICVDTA
-399 EKIFEQMKKEFD
+399 EKFQQMKAEF
-411 AATEIGIDTE
+411 AVATEIGVDTE
-421 TDGLDPMQC
+421 TDGLDSMAC
-430 NIVGLCLAAAEKD
+430 NLVGLCLAAASED

-452 PLGHTDDI
+452 PLAHTDDI
-460 GFPYPSGK
+460 GFPV
-468 GGNFDFNVIKNW
+468 GNFDSAAVKEWF
-480 LIDFWHDSC
+480 LTFWDESC
-489 EPATEKSS
+489 EVVDGKH
-497 DSSDN
+497 
-502 KQRRA
+502 RRTF
-507 LVFHNAKFDLHVLA
+507 VFHNAKFDLHVLSRA
-521 RTFGLTQKEIDS
+521 FGLSIPQIEK
-533 ANIVDTL
+533 ARIVDTL

-555 DNQVMQLLQHE
+555 DNQVMQRLNHE
-566 MIPIENLIGRGKN
+566 MIPIENLIGRGKS
-579 QITFNRVNI
+579 QIPFNRVPV
-588 KDATEYGAE
+588 KDAAEYGAE

-604 LWKPLRTKLQKYD
+604 LWRPLLQELQKMD
-617 YEKYF
+617 YEKF
-622 FSQEMPLLKVLYQM
+622 FYSQEMPLLKVLYQM
-636 EGVGAFVDTKILKKL
+636 EGVGAYVDTAVLKNL
-651 ETDLQHRIEKLEKE
+651 EVELAGRIEKLEKE

-670 GCEFNIGSPKQL
+670 GLEFNIGSPKQL

-706 ELSFRAAH
+706 ELSVSAPH
-714 PIVFAVIEYR
+714 PIVFAIIEYR

-739 LVNPD
+739 LVNPK

-773 VRSELG
+773 VRSDLG
-779 KQIRAA
+779 KKIRAA
-785 FVPQNPSNVILA
+785 FVPENPDNVILA

-803 ELRMLAHLSGDEALI
+803 ELRMLAHLSGDPALI

-830 TAAAINRVN
+830 TAAAIYGVEL
-839 IDDVTAD
+839 DAVTAD

-851 KVVNFGV
+851 KVVNFGI

-874 MGQAKSFIDGYFEM
+874 MAQARDFITGYFGM

-896 EDTKAAAHRDGYV
+896 DDTKAYAHKNGYV

-954 IRIQKRIN
+954 IRIQERIN
-962 DENLPLRMM
+962 RDNLPLKMM

-982 PKDQVEELSAMV
+982 PKDRLEELSAMV
-994 KSEMEGA
+994 KAEMEGA

-1011 VGFGKNWLEAH
+1011 VGFGKNWLLAH

>member
-1 MLDLHIFKKILSPSV
+1 MP
-16 FVHSPTAHVPNAG
+16 
-29 LGHALASSDATLDLR
+29 
-44 ICRLFFSTFP
+44 
-54 FMAEKTLLLLDSFAL
+54 KTLLLLDSYAL

-80 PLVNSKGEDVSM
+80 PLKNSQGEDVSM

-146 MPLLCESMEASGIP
+146 MPLLGESLEASGIP

-171 VMASAAEAAVNAGF
+171 VMASTAVAAVEAGF
-185 DHVVIISKDKD
+185 DSVVILSKDKD

-209 LEKGADGIDFG
+209 LTKGADGIDFG
-220 PQQVL
+220 PEQVL
-225 EKYGI
+225 EKYGL

-237 YLALMGDSS
+237 YLALMGDAS

-251 VPKVGPKTAIQLLTE
+251 VPKVGPKTAIQLLND
-266 YGDMDNIYANLDNIK
+266 YGDMDNLYANLDKIT

-292 KEQAFLS
+292 REKAFLS

-304 LQTKRAYHG
+304 LQTKRAFNG
-313 NLDALEFCGLHS
+313 NLEALEYNGLHV
-325 DTLEGIFREH
+325 DTLAQMFKDH
-335 EINSLIRLLE
+335 EINSLLRLLE
-345 NVPSKTGFVRNED
+345 KVPSKAGFVSD
-358 GSDEGSNSSE
+358 GEL
-368 CGCNDESGDSAKV
+368 AV
-381 QKASFPA
+381 ASFPVE
-388 DLPPTYICVDN
+388 DLPTYVCVDTD
-399 EKIFEQMKKEFD
+399 EVFEQMKAEF
-411 AATEIGIDTE
+411 AAASTVGIDTE

-430 NIVGLCLAAAEKD
+430 NIVGLCLSADPA
-443 GSVPKGYYV
+443 KGYYI
-452 PLGHTDDI
+452 PLAHTDEI
-460 GFPYPSGK
+460 GFPLPATK
-468 GGNFDFNVIKNW
+468 GGNFDFNKVASWFKE
-480 LIDFWHDSC
+480 LIQSPR
-489 EPATEKSS
+489 E
-497 DSSDN
+497 
-502 KQRRA
+502 

-521 RTFGLTQKEIDS
+521 RAFKIPQADIDN

-547 PGQTGLGL
+547 PGQSGLGL
-555 DNQVMQLLQHE
+555 DNQVMQRLQHE

-579 QITFNRVNI
+579 QITFNRAPI

-604 LWKPLRTKLQKYD
+604 LWEPLKKELEKLD
-617 YEKYF
+617 YVKYF
-622 FSQEMPLLKVLYQM
+622 FTQEMPLLKVLYQM
-636 EGVGAFVDTKILKKL
+636 ETVGVAIDVPALKTL
-651 ETDLQHRIEKLEKE
+651 EQELQHRIENLEKE

-670 GCEFNIGSPKQL
+670 GVEFNIGSPKQL
-682 GEVLFDTLGL
+682 GDVLFDTLGL
-692 PEIKKRSTDAAVLE
+692 PEIKKRSTDAVVLE
-706 ELSFRAAH
+706 ELSFRAPH
-714 PIVFAVIEYR
+714 PIVFSVIEYR
-724 ELKKMQSTYVSVLPT
+724 ELKKMQSTYITVLPT

-744 TKRIHTSFI
+744 TRRIHTSFI

-773 VRSELG
+773 VRSDLG
-779 KQIRAA
+779 KKIRAS
-785 FVPQNPSNVILA
+785 FVPQGKDNVILA

-803 ELRMLAHLSGDEALI
+803 ELRMLAHLSGDAALI

-830 TAAAINRVN
+830 TAAAIYGV
-839 IDDVTAD
+839 DLDAVTSD

-863 AFRLSRDLKIP
+863 AFRLARDLKIP
-874 MGQAKSFIDGYFEM
+874 MSQAKDFIDGYFGM
-888 YQGVQKFI
+888 YQGVQQFI

-962 DENLPLRMM
+962 AENLPLRMM

-982 PKDQVEELSAMV
+982 PRDQVEAMAQMV

-1011 VGFGKNWLEAH
+1011 VGFGENWLEAH

>member
-1 MLDLHIFKKILSPSV
+1 MP
-16 FVHSPTAHVPNAG
+16 
-29 LGHALASSDATLDLR
+29 
-44 ICRLFFSTFP
+44 
-54 FMAEKTLLLLDSFAL
+54 EKTLLLLDSYAL

-80 PLVNSKGEDVSM
+80 PLKNSQGEDVSM

-98 AVLRILAKHKPT
+98 AVLRILAKHNPT

-134 NRGPMPEEMAAQ
+134 NRGPRPEELAAQ
-146 MPLLCESMEASGIP
+146 MPLLGESLEASGIP

-171 VMASAAEAAVNAGF
+171 VMASTATAAVEAGF
-185 DHVVIISKDKD
+185 DHVVILSKDKD
-196 MSQIVTDKIHLFH
+196 MSQIVSDKIHLFH
-209 LEKGADGIDFG
+209 LTKGADGIDFG
-220 PQQVL
+220 PEQVL
-225 EKYGI
+225 EKYGL

-237 YLALMGDSS
+237 YLALMGDAS

-251 VPKVGPKTAIQLLTE
+251 VPKVGPKTAIQLLND
-266 YGDMDNIYANLDNIK
+266 YGDMDNLYANLDKIT
-281 KKGLHDNLANN
+281 KKGLHDNLENN
-292 KEQAFLS
+292 REKAFLS

-304 LQTKRAYHG
+304 LQTKRAFSG
-313 NLDALEFCGLHS
+313 NLDALEYNGLHV
-325 DTLEGIFREH
+325 DTLAQMFKDH
-335 EINSLIRLLE
+335 EINSLLRLLE
-345 NVPSKTGFVRNED
+345 KVPSKTGFVRD
-358 GSDEGSNSSE
+358 GDPNNAGAKGAEGTGNSTGAVVE
-368 CGCNDESGDSAKV
+368 G
-381 QKASFPA
+381 A
-388 DLPPTYICVDN
+388 DFAVDVPPPYICVDT
-399 EKIFEQMKKEFD
+399 EEIFEQMKAEFT
-411 AATEIGIDTE
+411 ASSLIGVDTE

-430 NIVGLCLAAAEKD
+430 NLVGICLASADND
-443 GSVPKGYYV
+443 GKVAKGYYI
-452 PLGHTDDI
+452 PIAHTDEI
-460 GFPYPSGK
+460 GFPLPASK
-468 GGNFDFNVIKNW
+468 GGNFDFNKAKEW
-480 LIDFWHDSC
+480 FCAFFADAT
-489 EPATEKSS
+489 PAA
-497 DSSDN
+497 DN
-502 KQRRA
+502 DTGTVPGNKTPRA
-507 LVFHNAKFDLHVLA
+507 FVFHNAKFDLHVLA
-521 RTFGLTQKEIDS
+521 RAFKIPQSVIDK

-547 PGQTGLGL
+547 PGQSGLGL
-555 DNQVMQLLQHE
+555 DNQVMQRLQHE

-579 QITFNRVNI
+579 QITFNRVPV

-604 LWKPLRTKLQKYD
+604 LWEPLRRELEKLD
-617 YEKYF
+617 YVKYF
-622 FSQEMPLLKVLYQM
+622 FAQEMPLLKVLYQM
-636 EGVGAFVDTKILKKL
+636 ESVGVAIDVPALKAL
-651 ETDLQHRIEKLEKE
+651 EQELAHRIENLEKE

-670 GCEFNIGSPKQL
+670 GVEFNIGSPKQL
-682 GEVLFDTLGL
+682 GDVLFDTLGL
-692 PEIKKRSTDAAVLE
+692 PEIKKRSTDAVVLE
-706 ELSFRAAH
+706 ELSYKAPH

-724 ELKKMQSTYVSVLPT
+724 ELKKMQSTYISVLPT
-739 LVNPD
+739 LINPD
-744 TKRIHTSFI
+744 TRRIHTSFI

-773 VRSELG
+773 VRSDLG
-779 KQIRAA
+779 KKIRAA
-785 FVPQNPSNVILA
+785 FIPQSKDNVILA

-803 ELRMLAHLSGDEALI
+803 ELRMLAHLSGDAALI

-830 TAAAINRVN
+830 TAAAIYGV
-839 IDDVTAD
+839 DLDAVTSD

-874 MGQAKSFIDGYFEM
+874 MSQAKDFITGYFDM
-888 YQGVQKFI
+888 YQGVQQYI

-962 DENLPLRMM
+962 EENLPLRMM

-982 PKDQVEELSAMV
+982 PRDQVEAMAQMV
-994 KSEMEGA
+994 KAEMEGA

-1011 VGFGKNWLEAH
+1011 VGYGENWLEAH

>member
-1 MLDLHIFKKILSPSV
+1 MS
-16 FVHSPTAHVPNAG
+16 
-29 LGHALASSDATLDLR
+29 
-44 ICRLFFSTFP
+44 
-54 FMAEKTLLLLDSFAL
+54 EKTLLLLDSYAL

-146 MPLLCESMEASGIP
+146 MPLLGESLDASGIP

-171 VMASAAEAAVNAGF
+171 VMASVATAAVEAGF
-185 DHVVIISKDKD
+185 DHVVILSKDKD
-196 MSQIVTDKIHLFH
+196 MSQIVSDKIHLFH
-209 LEKGADGIDFG
+209 LTKGADGIDFG
-220 PQQVL
+220 PAQVV
-225 EKYGI
+225 EKYGL

-237 YLALMGDSS
+237 YLALMGDAS

-251 VPKVGPKTAIQLLTE
+251 VPKVGPKTAIQLLTD
-266 YGDMDNIYANLDNIK
+266 YGDMDNLYANLDKIT

-292 KEQAFLS
+292 REKAFLS

-304 LQTKRAYHG
+304 LQTKRAFSG
-313 NLDALEFCGLHS
+313 NLDALEYNGIHV
-325 DTLEGIFREH
+325 DTLAGIFKDH
-335 EINSLIRLLE
+335 EINSLLRLLE
-345 NVPSKTGFVRNED
+345 NVPGKAGFVSA
-358 GSDEGSNSSE
+358 GSGESAGEGAE
-368 CGCNDESGDSAKV
+368 AATRDV
-381 QKASFPA
+381 
-388 DLPPTYICVDN
+388 PPEYICVDTA
-399 EKIFEQMKKEFD
+399 EKFGELRAEFS

-421 TDGLDPMQC
+421 TDGLDPMTC
-430 NIVGLCLAAAEKD
+430 NLVGLCLAAANQD
-443 GSVPKGYYV
+443 GTVPKGYYI
-452 PLGHTDDI
+452 PMAHTDDI
-460 GFPYPSGK
+460 GFPV
-468 GGNFDFNVIKNW
+468 GNFDGAAVKEWF
-480 LIDFWHDSC
+480 LSFWDESC
-489 EPATEKSS
+489 EVVEGKP
-497 DSSDN
+497 
-502 KQRRA
+502 RRS
-507 LVFHNAKFDLHVLA
+507 LVFHNAKFDLHVLSRA
-521 RTFGLTQKEIDS
+521 FGLSVTQIGK

-555 DNQVMQLLQHE
+555 DNQVMQRLQHE

-579 QITFNRVNI
+579 QITFNRVPV

-604 LWKPLRTKLQKYD
+604 LWEPLQKELQKMD
-617 YEKYF
+617 YEKF
-622 FSQEMPLLKVLYQM
+622 FYSQEMPLLKVLYQM
-636 EGVGAFVDTKILKKL
+636 EGVGAFVDTAVLKNL
-651 ETDLQHRIEKLEKE
+651 EVELAGRIEKLEKE

-670 GCEFNIGSPKQL
+670 GLEFNIGSPKQL

-706 ELSFRAAH
+706 ELSVSAPH
-714 PIVFAVIEYR
+714 PIVFAIIEYR

-739 LVNPD
+739 LVNRE

-773 VRSELG
+773 VRSDLG
-779 KQIRAA
+779 KKIRAA
-785 FVPQNPSNVILA
+785 FVPENPDNVILS

-803 ELRMLAHLSGDEALI
+803 ELRMLAHLSGDAALI
-818 ESYKEG
+818 ESYREG

-830 TAAAINRVN
+830 TAAAIYGV
-839 IDDVTAD
+839 DLSAVTSD

-851 KVVNFGV
+851 KVVNFGI

-874 MGQAKSFIDGYFEM
+874 MGQARDFITGYFDM

-896 EDTKAAAHRDGYV
+896 DDTKAFAHKNGYV

-954 IRIQKRIN
+954 IRIQERIN
-962 DENLPLRMM
+962 RENLPLKMM

-982 PKDQVEELSAMV
+982 PKDRLEELSAMV
-994 KSEMEGA
+994 KAEMEGA

-1011 VGFGKNWLEAH
+1011 VGSGENWLLAH

>member
-1 MLDLHIFKKILSPSV
+1 
-16 FVHSPTAHVPNAG
+16 
-29 LGHALASSDATLDLR
+29 
-44 ICRLFFSTFP
+44 
-54 FMAEKTLLLLDSFAL
+54 MAEKTLLLLDSYAL

-80 PLVNSKGEDVSM
+80 PLKNSQGEEVSM

-146 MPLLCESMEASGIP
+146 MPLLGESLEASGIP

-171 VMASAAEAAVNAGF
+171 VMASTAMAAVEAGF
-185 DHVVIISKDKD
+185 DHVVILSKDKD

-209 LEKGADGIDFG
+209 LTKGADGIDFG
-220 PQQVL
+220 PEQVL
-225 EKYGI
+225 EKYGL

-237 YLALMGDSS
+237 YLALMGDAS

-251 VPKVGPKTAIQLLTE
+251 VPKVGPKTAIQLLND
-266 YGDMDNIYANLDNIK
+266 YGDMDNLYANLDKIT

-292 KEQAFLS
+292 REKAFLS

-304 LQTKRAYHG
+304 LQTKRAFSG
-313 NLDALEFCGLHS
+313 NLDTLEYNGLHV
-325 DTLEGIFREH
+325 DTLAQMFKDH
-335 EINSLIRLLE
+335 EINSLLRLLE
-345 NVPSKTGFVRNED
+345 GIPSKTGFVREGNGA
-358 GSDEGSNSSE
+358 GSA
-368 CGCNDESGDSAKV
+368 DSADGNAV
-381 QKASFPA
+381 ASADFPV
-388 DLPPTYICVDN
+388 DVPPPYICVDSD
-399 EKIFEQMKKEFD
+399 EVFEQMKAEF
-411 AATEIGIDTE
+411 AASSLIGVDTE

-430 NIVGLCLAAAEKD
+430 NLVGLCLAAADND
-443 GSVPKGYYV
+443 GKVNKGYYI
-452 PLGHTDDI
+452 PLGHSDEI
-460 GFPYPSGK
+460 GFPLPTGPK
-468 GGNFDFNVIKNW
+468 GNFDLNKTKEWFCDIIKTSRT
-480 LIDFWHDSC
+480 F
-489 EPATEKSS
+489 
-497 DSSDN
+497 
-502 KQRRA
+502 
-507 LVFHNAKFDLHVLA
+507 VFHNAKFDLHVLA
-521 RTFGLTQKEIDS
+521 RAFKIPQSVIDN
-533 ANIVDTL
+533 ANLIDTL

-547 PGQTGLGL
+547 PGQSGLGL
-555 DNQVMQLLQHE
+555 DNQVMQRLQHE

-579 QITFNRVNI
+579 QITFNRVAV
-588 KDATEYGAE
+588 KEATEYGAE

-604 LWKPLRTKLQKYD
+604 LWEPLRRELEKLD

-622 FSQEMPLLKVLYQM
+622 FEQEMPLLKVLYQM
-636 EGVGAFVDTKILKKL
+636 ESVGVAIDVPALKTL
-651 ETDLQHRIEKLEKE
+651 ELELQHRIEKLEKE

-670 GCEFNIGSPKQL
+670 GFEFNIGSPKQL

-692 PEIKKRSTDAAVLE
+692 PEIKKRSTDAVVLE
-706 ELSFRAAH
+706 ELSFKAPH

-724 ELKKMQSTYVSVLPT
+724 ELKKMQSTYISVLPT

-773 VRSELG
+773 VRSDLG
-779 KQIRAA
+779 KKIRAA
-785 FVPQNPSNVILA
+785 FIPQSKDNVVLA

-830 TAAAINRVN
+830 TAAAIYGVKLDEVN
-839 IDDVTAD
+839 SD

-874 MGQAKSFIDGYFEM
+874 MSQAKDFITGYFDM
-888 YQGVQKFI
+888 YQGVQQYI
-896 EDTKAAAHRDGYV
+896 EDIKTAAHRDGYV

-962 DENLPLRMM
+962 EENLPLKMM

-982 PKDQVEELSAMV
+982 PRDQVEPMSQMV
-994 KSEMEGA
+994 KAEMEGA
-1001 MELKVPLVAS
+1001 MQLKVPLVAS
-1011 VGFGKNWLEAH
+1011 VGFGENWLVAH

>member
-1 MLDLHIFKKILSPSV
+1 
-16 FVHSPTAHVPNAG
+16 
-29 LGHALASSDATLDLR
+29 
-44 ICRLFFSTFP
+44 
-54 FMAEKTLLLLDSFAL
+54 MAEKTLLLLDSYAL

-80 PLVNSKGEDVSM
+80 PLKNSKDEDVSM

-146 MPLLCESMEASGIP
+146 MPLLGESLAASGIP

-171 VMASAAEAAVNAGF
+171 VMASTAVAAAEAGF
-185 DHVVIISKDKD
+185 DRILIISKDKD
-196 MSQIVTDKIHLFH
+196 MSQIVNDKIHLFH

-220 PQQVL
+220 PDQVL
-225 EKYGI
+225 EKYGL

-237 YLALMGDSS
+237 YLALMGDAS

-251 VPKVGPKTAIQLLTE
+251 VPKVGPKTAITLLEE
-266 YGDMDNIYANLDNIK
+266 YGDMDNIYANIDNIK

-304 LQTKRAYHG
+304 LQTKRAFNG
-313 NLDALEFCGLHS
+313 SLDALEYNGIHV
-325 DTLEGIFREH
+325 DTLAEMFKEH
-335 EINSLIRLLE
+335 EINSLLRLLE
-345 NVPSKTGFVRNED
+345 KIPSKTGFVAADSAD
-358 GSDEGSNSSE
+358 GASEQSGEGSTE
-368 CGCNDESGDSAKV
+368 IARAD
-381 QKASFPA
+381 F
-388 DLPPTYICVDN
+388 DLPKDVQPTYICVDSA
-399 EKIFEQMKKEFD
+399 EIFEQMKIEF
-411 AATEIGIDTE
+411 AAASLIGVDTE

-430 NIVGLCLAAAEKD
+430 GLVGLCLAAEE
-443 GSVPKGYYV
+443 GKGYYI
-452 PLGHTDDI
+452 PLNHHDEI
-460 GFPYPSGK
+460 GFPLPVAK
-468 GGNFDFNVIKNW
+468 GGNFDINVVKEW
-480 LIDFWHDSC
+480 FV
-489 EPATEKSS
+489 EFFGAA
-497 DSSDN
+497 
-502 KQRRA
+502 RGF
-507 LVFHNAKFDLHVLA
+507 VFHNAKFDLHVLA
-521 RTFGLTQKEIDS
+521 RAFGLTQQQIDN
-533 ANIVDTL
+533 ANIIDTL

-547 PGQTGLGL
+547 PGENGLGL
-555 DNQVMQLLQHE
+555 DNQVMQKLQHE

-579 QITFNRVNI
+579 QITFDRTKI
-588 KDATEYGAE
+588 AEATEYGAE

-604 LWKPLRTKLQKYD
+604 LWAPLQKQLQKYD

-622 FSQEMPLLKVLYQM
+622 YQQEMPLLKVLYQM
-636 EGVGAFVDTKILKKL
+636 ETVGIAVNVPSLKTL
-651 ETDLQHRIEKLEKE
+651 EFDLQRRIENLEKE

-682 GEVLFDTLGL
+682 AEVMFDTLGL
-692 PEIKKRSTDAAVLE
+692 REVKKRSTDAAVLE
-706 ELSFRAAH
+706 ELFYETASPFVAS
-714 PIVFAVIEYR
+714 VIEYR

-739 LVNPD
+739 LVNPE

-773 VRSELG
+773 VRSDLG
-779 KQIRAA
+779 KKIRAA
-785 FVPQNPSNVILA
+785 FVPQNPENVILA

-818 ESYKEG
+818 DSYRNN

-830 TAAAINRVN
+830 TAAAIYGVPLEN
-839 IDDVTAD
+839 VTSD

-874 MGQAKSFIDGYFEM
+874 MGQAKDFITGYFDM
-888 YQGVQKFI
+888 FQGVQMFI
-896 EDTKAAAHRDGYV
+896 ESTKAGAHRDGYV

-962 DENLPLRMM
+962 EEQLPLRMM

-982 PKDQVEELSAMV
+982 PKDQVDTLAAMV
-994 KSEMEGA
+994 KSEMENA
-1001 MELKVPLVAS
+1001 MQLQVPLVAS
-1011 VGFGKNWLEAH
+1011 VGFGENWLIAH

>member
-1 MLDLHIFKKILSPSV
+1 
-16 FVHSPTAHVPNAG
+16 
-29 LGHALASSDATLDLR
+29 
-44 ICRLFFSTFP
+44 
-54 FMAEKTLLLLDSFAL
+54 MAEKTLLLLDSYAL

-146 MPLLCESMEASGIP
+146 MPLLGESMEASGIP

-171 VMASAAEAAVNAGF
+171 VMASTAEAAVAAGF
-185 DHVVIISKDKD
+185 DHVLIISKDKD
-196 MSQIVTDKIHLFH
+196 MSQIVTDKIHLYH
-209 LEKGADGIDFG
+209 ITKGADGIDFG
-220 PQQVL
+220 PEQVL
-225 EKYGI
+225 EKYGL

-237 YLALMGDSS
+237 YLALMGDAS

-251 VPKVGPKTAIQLLTE
+251 VPKVGPKTAIQLLEE
-266 YGDMDNIYANLDNIK
+266 YGDMDNLYANIDKIT

-292 KEQAFLS
+292 REKAFLS

-304 LQTKRAYHG
+304 LQTKRAFSG
-313 NLDALEFCGLHS
+313 NLDALKFCGIHS
-325 DTLEGIFREH
+325 DTLAEIFKDH
-335 EINSLIRLLE
+335 EINSLLRLLE
-345 NVPSKTGFVRNED
+345 TVPSKTGFVEGAAEGNAD
-358 GSDEGSNSSE
+358 G
-368 CGCNDESGDSAKV
+368 CGCDEEV
-381 QKASFPA
+381 VKASFVTEE
-388 DLPPTYICVDN
+388 LPEYICIDTD
-399 EKIFEQMKKEFD
+399 EKFEQMKAEFE
-411 AATEIGIDTE
+411 ASSLIGLDTE

-430 NIVGLCLAAAEKD
+430 NIVGLCLAAEHK
-443 GSVPKGYYV
+443 KGYYI
-452 PLGHTDDI
+452 PLGHTDEI
-460 GFPYPSGK
+460 GFPYPCNK
-468 GGNFDFNVIKNW
+468 GGNFDIQKAKKW
-480 LIDFWHDSC
+480 LLEFWDDSC
-489 EPATEKSS
+489 STTS
-497 DSSDN
+497 DGSKKRS
-502 KQRRA
+502 

-521 RTFGLTQKEIDS
+521 RTFGLTQKQIDN
-533 ANIVDTL
+533 AQIIDTL
-540 IAAWMLS
+540 IAAWMLT
-547 PGQTGLGL
+547 PGQSGLGL
-555 DNQVMQLLQHE
+555 DNQVMQRLQHE
-566 MIPIENLIGRGKN
+566 MIPIENLIGRGKS
-579 QITFNRVNI
+579 QITFNRTPI

-604 LWKPLRTKLQKYD
+604 LWEPLQKELAKMD
-617 YEKYF
+617 YERF
-622 FSQEMPLLKVLYQM
+622 FFNQEMPLLKVLYQM
-636 EGVGAFVDTKILKKL
+636 EGVGAFVDTKVLKEL
-651 ETDLQHRIEKLEKE
+651 EIDLQQRIEKLEKE

-706 ELSFRAAH
+706 ELSFKAPH

-739 LVNPD
+739 LQNPT

-773 VRSELG
+773 VRSDLG
-779 KQIRAA
+779 KKIRAA
-785 FVPQNPSNVILA
+785 FVPQDPENVILA

-818 ESYKEG
+818 DSYKQG

-830 TAAAINRVN
+830 TASAIYGKPLEE
-839 IDDVTAD
+839 VTSD

-874 MGQAKSFIDGYFEM
+874 MAQAKDFITGYFDM
-888 YQGVQKFI
+888 YQGVQEFI
-896 EDTKAAAHRDGYV
+896 EVTKQEAHKNGYV

-962 DENLPLRMM
+962 EEQLPLKMM

-982 PKDQVEELSAMV
+982 PRDRVEELSAMV
-994 KSEMEGA
+994 KAEMEGA

-1011 VGFGKNWLEAH
+1011 VGFGKDWLEAH

>member
-1 MLDLHIFKKILSPSV
+1 M
-16 FVHSPTAHVPNAG
+16 
-29 LGHALASSDATLDLR
+29 
-44 ICRLFFSTFP
+44 
-54 FMAEKTLLLLDSFAL
+54 
-69 AFRMFYAYSQN
+69 
-80 PLVNSKGEDVSM
+80 
-92 MHGYWG
+92 
-98 AVLRILAKHKPT
+98 
-110 HFAIARD
+110 
-117 VAHTK
+117 
-122 TFRHELYPDYKA
+122 
-134 NRGPMPEEMAAQ
+134 
-146 MPLLCESMEASGIP
+146 
-160 LLSEPGYEADD
+160 
-171 VMASAAEAAVNAGF
+171 
-185 DHVVIISKDKD
+185 
-196 MSQIVTDKIHLFH
+196 
-209 LEKGADGIDFG
+209 
-220 PQQVL
+220 
-225 EKYGI
+225 
-230 PPEKIRD
+230 
-237 YLALMGDSS
+237 
-246 DNVPG
+246 
-251 VPKVGPKTAIQLLTE
+251 
-266 YGDMDNIYANLDNIK
+266 
-281 KKGLHDNLANN
+281 HDNLANN

-313 NLDALEFCGLHS
+313 NLDALEFCGIHS

-345 NVPSKTGFVRNED
+345 NVPSKTGFVRND
-358 GSDEGSNSSE
+358 GSD
-368 CGCNDESGDSAKV
+368 DSATGAENNKV
-381 QKASFPA
+381 GEPAEPPA

-399 EKIFEQMKKEFD
+399 EETFEQMKKEFD
-411 AATEIGIDTE
+411 EATEIGIDTE

-430 NIVGLCLAAAEKD
+430 NIVGLCLAAAAKD
-443 GSVPKGYYV
+443 GSVPKGYYI

-460 GFPYPSGK
+460 GFPYPVSK
-468 GGNFDFNVIKNW
+468 GGNFDFNVTKKW
-480 LIDFWHDSC
+480 FVEFWNDSC
-489 EPATEKSS
+489 TLPASGSKRS
-497 DSSDN
+497 
-502 KQRRA
+502 
-507 LVFHNAKFDLHVLA
+507 LIFHNAKFDLHVLA
-521 RTFGLTQKEIDS
+521 RTFGLTQKQIDS
-533 ANIVDTL
+533 ANIIDTL

-579 QITFNRVNI
+579 QITFNRTPI

-604 LWKPLRTKLQKYD
+604 LWAPLRAKLQKYD

-651 ETDLQHRIEKLEKE
+651 QTDLEHRIEKLEKE

-706 ELSFRAAH
+706 ELSFRSAH

-773 VRSELG
+773 VRSDLG

-785 FVPQNPSNVILA
+785 FVPQNPNNVILA

-830 TAAAINRVN
+830 TAAAINRVPL
-839 IDDVTAD
+839 DSVTAD

-874 MGQAKSFIDGYFEM
+874 MAQAKSFIDGYFEM

-896 EDTKAAAHRDGYV
+896 DDTKAAAHRDGYV

-982 PKDQVEELSAMV
+982 PREQVDALSQMV

>member
-1 MLDLHIFKKILSPSV
+1 MP
-16 FVHSPTAHVPNAG
+16 
-29 LGHALASSDATLDLR
+29 
-44 ICRLFFSTFP
+44 
-54 FMAEKTLLLLDSFAL
+54 EKTLLLLDSYAL

-80 PLVNSKGEDVSM
+80 PLKNSQGEDVSM

-98 AVLRILAKHKPT
+98 AVLRILAKHNPT

-146 MPLLCESMEASGIP
+146 MPLLGESLEASGIP

-171 VMASAAEAAVNAGF
+171 VMASTATAAVEAGF
-185 DHVVIISKDKD
+185 DHVVILSKDKD
-196 MSQIVTDKIHLFH
+196 MSQIVNDKIHLFH
-209 LEKGADGIDFG
+209 LTKGADGIDFG
-220 PQQVL
+220 PEQVM
-225 EKYGI
+225 EKYGL

-237 YLALMGDSS
+237 YLALMGDAS

-251 VPKVGPKTAIQLLTE
+251 VPKVGPKTAIQLLND
-266 YGDMDNIYANLDNIK
+266 YGDMDNLYANLDKIT
-281 KKGLHDNLANN
+281 KKGLHDNLESNRE
-292 KEQAFLS
+292 KAFLS

-304 LQTKRAYHG
+304 LQTKRAFNG
-313 NLDALEFCGLHS
+313 NLDALEYNGLHV
-325 DTLEGIFREH
+325 DTLAQMFKDH
-335 EINSLIRLLE
+335 EINSLLRLLE
-345 NVPSKTGFVRNED
+345 KVPSKSGFVSKAGEPDNAGTD
-358 GSDEGSNSSE
+358 GA
-368 CGCNDESGDSAKV
+368 DSANGDTAI
-381 QKASFPA
+381 QAASFPV
-388 DLPPTYICVDN
+388 DVPPPYICVDTD
-399 EKIFEQMKKEFD
+399 EVFEQMKAEFS
-411 AATEIGIDTE
+411 ASSLIGIDTE

-430 NIVGLCLAAAEKD
+430 NLVGICLASADD
-443 GSVPKGYYV
+443 GKVAKGYYI
-452 PLGHTDDI
+452 PIAHTDEI
-460 GFPYPSGK
+460 GFPLPASK
-468 GGNFDFNVIKNW
+468 GGNFDFNKAKDW
-480 LIDFWHDSC
+480 FCAFFADAT
-489 EPATEKSS
+489 PAAGDASGSKTP
-497 DSSDN
+497 
-502 KQRRA
+502 RA
-507 LVFHNAKFDLHVLA
+507 FVFHNAKFDLHVLA
-521 RTFGLTQKEIDS
+521 RAFKIPQAVIDK
-533 ANIVDTL
+533 ANIIDTL

-547 PGQTGLGL
+547 PGQSGLGL
-555 DNQVMQLLQHE
+555 DNQVMQRLQHE

-579 QITFNRVNI
+579 QITFNRVPV

-604 LWKPLRTKLQKYD
+604 LWEPLRRDLEKLD
-617 YEKYF
+617 YLKYF
-622 FSQEMPLLKVLYQM
+622 YEQEMPLLKVLYQM
-636 EGVGAFVDTKILKKL
+636 ESVGVAIDVPALKNL
-651 ETDLQHRIEKLEKE
+651 EQELASRIEKLEKE

-670 GCEFNIGSPKQL
+670 GVEFNIGSPKQL
-682 GEVLFDTLGL
+682 GDVLFDTLGL
-692 PEIKKRSTDAAVLE
+692 PEIKKRSTDAVVLE
-706 ELSFRAAH
+706 ELSYKAPH

-724 ELKKMQSTYVSVLPT
+724 ELKKMQSTYISVLPT
-739 LVNPD
+739 LLNPD
-744 TKRIHTSFI
+744 TRRIHTSFI

-773 VRSELG
+773 VRSDLG
-779 KQIRAA
+779 KKIRAA
-785 FVPQNPSNVILA
+785 FVPQSKDNVILA

-803 ELRMLAHLSGDEALI
+803 ELRMLAHLSGDSALI

-830 TAAAINRVN
+830 TAAAIYGVDIAEVN
-839 IDDVTAD
+839 SD

-874 MGQAKSFIDGYFEM
+874 MSQAKDFITGYFDM
-888 YQGVQKFI
+888 YQGVQQYI

-962 DENLPLRMM
+962 EESLPLKMM

-982 PKDQVEELSAMV
+982 PRDQVEPMSQMV
-994 KSEMEGA
+994 KSEMENA
-1001 MELKVPLVAS
+1001 MQLKVPLVAS
-1011 VGFGKNWLEAH
+1011 VGFGENWLEAH

>member
-1 MLDLHIFKKILSPSV
+1 MP
-16 FVHSPTAHVPNAG
+16 
-29 LGHALASSDATLDLR
+29 
-44 ICRLFFSTFP
+44 
-54 FMAEKTLLLLDSFAL
+54 EKTLLLLDSYAL

-80 PLVNSKGEDVSM
+80 PLKNSQGEEVSM

-146 MPLLCESMEASGIP
+146 MPLLGESLEASGIP

-171 VMASAAEAAVNAGF
+171 VMASTAMAAVEAGF
-185 DHVVIISKDKD
+185 DHVVILSKDKD

-209 LEKGADGIDFG
+209 LTKGADGIDFG
-220 PQQVL
+220 PEQVL
-225 EKYGI
+225 EKYGL

-237 YLALMGDSS
+237 YLALMGDAS

-251 VPKVGPKTAIQLLTE
+251 VPKVGPKTAIQLLNDF
-266 YGDMDNIYANLDNIK
+266 GDMDNLYANLDK
-281 KKGLHDNLANN
+281 VTKKGLHDNLENN
-292 KEQAFLS
+292 REKAFLS

-304 LQTKRAYHG
+304 LQTKRAFSG
-313 NLDALEFCGLHS
+313 NLDTLEYNGLHV
-325 DTLEGIFREH
+325 DTLAQMFKDH
-335 EINSLIRLLE
+335 EINSLLRLLE
-345 NVPSKTGFVRNED
+345 GIPSKTGFVRESD
-358 GSDEGSNSSE
+358 GTESS
-368 CGCNDESGDSAKV
+368 DSANGDAV
-381 QKASFPA
+381 VSADFPV
-388 DLPPTYICVDN
+388 DVPPTYICVDTD
-399 EKIFEQMKKEFD
+399 EIFEQMKAEF
-411 AATEIGIDTE
+411 AAASTVGIDTE

-430 NIVGLCLAAAEKD
+430 NLVGLCLSADPA
-443 GSVPKGYYV
+443 KGYYI
-452 PLGHTDDI
+452 PLGHSDEI
-460 GFPYPSGK
+460 GFPLPTGPK
-468 GGNFDFNVIKNW
+468 
-480 LIDFWHDSC
+480 
-489 EPATEKSS
+489 
-497 DSSDN
+497 DN
-502 KQRRA
+502 YDLNKVKAWFSEFIQSPRE

-521 RTFGLTQKEIDS
+521 RTFKIPQSVIDN
-533 ANIVDTL
+533 ANLIDTL

-547 PGQTGLGL
+547 PGQSGLGL
-555 DNQVMQLLQHE
+555 DNQVMQRLQHE

-604 LWKPLRTKLQKYD
+604 LWEPLRRELEKLD
-617 YEKYF
+617 YVKYF
-622 FSQEMPLLKVLYQM
+622 FEQEMPLLKVLFQM
-636 EGVGAFVDTKILKKL
+636 ESVGVAIDVPALKTL
-651 ETDLQHRIEKLEKE
+651 EQELQRRIENLEKE

-670 GCEFNIGSPKQL
+670 GFEFNIGSPKQL

-692 PEIKKRSTDAAVLE
+692 PEIKKRSTDAVVLE
-706 ELSFRAAH
+706 ELSFKAPH

-724 ELKKMQSTYVSVLPT
+724 ELKKMQSTYITVLPT

-773 VRSELG
+773 VRSDLG
-779 KQIRAA
+779 KKIRAS
-785 FVPQNPSNVILA
+785 FVPQSKDNVILA

-830 TAAAINRVN
+830 TAAAIYGVKLDEVN
-839 IDDVTAD
+839 SD

-874 MGQAKSFIDGYFEM
+874 MSQAKDFITGYFDM
-888 YQGVQKFI
+888 YQGVQQYI
-896 EDTKAAAHRDGYV
+896 EDIKAAAHRDGYV

-962 DENLPLRMM
+962 EENLPLKMM

-982 PKDQVEELSAMV
+982 PRDQVEPMSQMV
-994 KSEMEGA
+994 KAEMEGA
-1001 MELKVPLVAS
+1001 MQLKVPLVAS
-1011 VGFGKNWLEAH
+1011 VGFGENWLVAH

>member
-1 MLDLHIFKKILSPSV
+1 
-16 FVHSPTAHVPNAG
+16 
-29 LGHALASSDATLDLR
+29 
-44 ICRLFFSTFP
+44 
-54 FMAEKTLLLLDSFAL
+54 MAEKTLLLLDSYAL

-80 PLVNSKGEDVSM
+80 PLKNSQGEEVSM

-122 TFRHELYPDYKA
+122 TFRHELYPNYKA

-146 MPLLCESMEASGIP
+146 MPLLGESLEASGIP

-171 VMASAAEAAVNAGF
+171 VMASTAMAAVEAGF
-185 DHVVIISKDKD
+185 DHVVILSKDKD

-209 LEKGADGIDFG
+209 LTKGADGIDFG
-220 PQQVL
+220 PEQVL
-225 EKYGI
+225 EKYGL

-237 YLALMGDSS
+237 YLALMGDAS

-251 VPKVGPKTAIQLLTE
+251 VPKVGPKTAIQLLND
-266 YGDMDNIYANLDNIK
+266 YGDMDNLYANLDKIT

-292 KEQAFLS
+292 REKAFLS

-304 LQTKRAYHG
+304 LQTKRAFSG
-313 NLDALEFCGLHS
+313 NLDTLEYNGLHV
-325 DTLEGIFREH
+325 DTLAQMFKDH
-335 EINSLIRLLE
+335 EINSLLRLLE
-345 NVPSKTGFVRNED
+345 GIPSKTGFVREGD
-358 GSDEGSNSSE
+358 GT
-368 CGCNDESGDSAKV
+368 ESADSASSDAV
-381 QKASFPA
+381 ASA
-388 DLPPTYICVDN
+388 DFAVDVPPPYICVDSD
-399 EKIFEQMKKEFD
+399 EVFEQMKTEF
-411 AATEIGIDTE
+411 AASSLIGVDTE

-430 NIVGLCLAAAEKD
+430 NLVGLCLAAADND
-443 GSVPKGYYV
+443 GKVNKGYYI
-452 PLGHTDDI
+452 PLGHSDEI
-460 GFPYPSGK
+460 GFPLPTGPK
-468 GGNFDFNVIKNW
+468 GNYDLKKTKEWFCGFFA
-480 LIDFWHDSC
+480 DS
-489 EPATEKSS
+489 EKP
-497 DSSDN
+497 
-502 KQRRA
+502 RA
-507 LVFHNAKFDLHVLA
+507 FVFHNAKFDLHVLA
-521 RTFGLTQKEIDS
+521 RAFKIPQSVIDN
-533 ANIVDTL
+533 ANIIDTL

-547 PGQTGLGL
+547 PGQSGLGL
-555 DNQVMQLLQHE
+555 DNQVMQRLQHE

-579 QITFNRVNI
+579 QITFNRVPT

-604 LWKPLRTKLQKYD
+604 LWEPLKRELAKLD

-622 FSQEMPLLKVLYQM
+622 FEQEMPLLKVLYQM
-636 EGVGAFVDTKILKKL
+636 ESVGVAIDVPALKTL
-651 ETDLQHRIEKLEKE
+651 EQELARRIANLEKE

-670 GCEFNIGSPKQL
+670 GVEFNIGSPKQL
-682 GEVLFDTLGL
+682 GDVLFDTLGL
-692 PEIKKRSTDAAVLE
+692 PEIKKRSTDAVVLE
-706 ELSFRAAH
+706 ELSYKAPH

-724 ELKKMQSTYVSVLPT
+724 ELKKMQSTYISVLPT

-773 VRSELG
+773 VRSDLG
-779 KQIRAA
+779 KKIRAA
-785 FVPQNPSNVILA
+785 FVPQSKDNVILA

-818 ESYKEG
+818 KSYKEG

-830 TAAAINRVN
+830 TAAAIYGVKLNEVN
-839 IDDVTAD
+839 SD

-874 MGQAKSFIDGYFEM
+874 MSQAKDFITGYFDM
-888 YQGVQKFI
+888 YQGVQQYI
-896 EDTKAAAHRDGYV
+896 EDIKAAAHRDGYV

-962 DENLPLRMM
+962 AENLPLRMM

-982 PKDQVEELSAMV
+982 PRDQVEPMSQIV
-994 KSEMEGA
+994 KAEMEGA
-1001 MELKVPLVAS
+1001 MQLKVPLVAS
-1011 VGFGKNWLEAH
+1011 VGFGENWLEAH

>member
-1 MLDLHIFKKILSPSV
+1 MP
-16 FVHSPTAHVPNAG
+16 
-29 LGHALASSDATLDLR
+29 
-44 ICRLFFSTFP
+44 
-54 FMAEKTLLLLDSFAL
+54 EKTLLLLDSYAL

-80 PLVNSKGEDVSM
+80 PLKNSQGEEVSM

-146 MPLLCESMEASGIP
+146 MPLLGESLEASGIP

-171 VMASAAEAAVNAGF
+171 VMASTAMAAVEAGF
-185 DHVVIISKDKD
+185 DHVVILSKDKD

-209 LEKGADGIDFG
+209 LTKGADGIDFG
-220 PQQVL
+220 PEQVL
-225 EKYGI
+225 EKYGL

-237 YLALMGDSS
+237 YLALMGDAS

-251 VPKVGPKTAIQLLTE
+251 VPKVGPKTAIQLLND
-266 YGDMDNIYANLDNIK
+266 YGDMDNLYANLDKIT

-292 KEQAFLS
+292 REKAFLS

-304 LQTKRAYHG
+304 LQTKRAFSG
-313 NLDALEFCGLHS
+313 NLDALEYNGLHV
-325 DTLEGIFREH
+325 DTLAQMFKDH
-335 EINSLIRLLE
+335 EINSLLRLLE
-345 NVPSKTGFVRNED
+345 GIPSKTGFVRETDGTENAD
-358 GSDEGSNSSE
+358 GSTEAEVERAD
-368 CGCNDESGDSAKV
+368 
-381 QKASFPA
+381 FPV
-388 DLPPTYICVDN
+388 DVPPTYICVDTD
-399 EKIFEQMKKEFD
+399 EIFEQMKAEF
-411 AATEIGIDTE
+411 AAASTVGIDTE

-430 NIVGLCLAAAEKD
+430 NLVGLCLAAAD
-443 GSVPKGYYV
+443 NNGNVTKGYYI
-452 PLGHTDDI
+452 PLGHSDEI
-460 GFPYPSGK
+460 GFPLPTGPK
-468 GGNFDFNVIKNW
+468 GNYDLNKVKVWF
-480 LIDFWHDSC
+480 C
-489 EPATEKSS
+489 EFIADNAPVAGTEK
-497 DSSDN
+497 
-502 KQRRA
+502 KRE

-521 RTFGLTQKEIDS
+521 RAFKIPQSAIDN
-533 ANIVDTL
+533 ANLIDTL

-547 PGQTGLGL
+547 PGQSGLGL
-555 DNQVMQLLQHE
+555 DNQVMQRLQHE

-579 QITFNRVNI
+579 QITFNRAPI
-588 KDATEYGAE
+588 KEATEYGAE

-604 LWKPLRTKLQKYD
+604 LWEPLKKELEKLD
-617 YEKYF
+617 YVKYF
-622 FSQEMPLLKVLYQM
+622 FEQEMPLLKVLYQM
-636 EGVGAFVDTKILKKL
+636 ESVGVAIDVPALKTL
-651 ETDLQHRIEKLEKE
+651 EQELQRRIENLEKE

-670 GCEFNIGSPKQL
+670 GVEFNIGSPKQL
-682 GEVLFDTLGL
+682 GDVLFDTLGL
-692 PEIKKRSTDAAVLE
+692 PEIKKRSTDAVVLE
-706 ELSFRAAH
+706 ELSYKAPH

-724 ELKKMQSTYVSVLPT
+724 ELKKMQSTYITVLPT

-773 VRSELG
+773 VRSDLG
-779 KQIRAA
+779 KKIRAS
-785 FVPQNPSNVILA
+785 FVPQNKDNVILA

-830 TAAAINRVN
+830 TAAAIYGVKLDEVN
-839 IDDVTAD
+839 SD

-874 MGQAKSFIDGYFEM
+874 MSQAKDFITGYFDM
-888 YQGVQKFI
+888 YQGVQQYI
-896 EDTKAAAHRDGYV
+896 EDIKAAAHRDGYV

-962 DENLPLRMM
+962 EEHLPLKMM

-982 PKDQVEELSAMV
+982 PRDQVEPMSQMV
-994 KSEMEGA
+994 KAEMEGA
-1001 MELKVPLVAS
+1001 MQLKVPLVAS
-1011 VGFGKNWLEAH
+1011 VGFGENWLVAH

>member
-1 MLDLHIFKKILSPSV
+1 MP
-16 FVHSPTAHVPNAG
+16 
-29 LGHALASSDATLDLR
+29 
-44 ICRLFFSTFP
+44 
-54 FMAEKTLLLLDSFAL
+54 EKTLFLLDSYAL

-80 PLVNSKGEDVSM
+80 PLKNSQGEEVSM

-122 TFRHELYPDYKA
+122 TFRHDLYPDYKA

-146 MPLLCESMEASGIP
+146 MPLLGESLEASGIP

-171 VMASAAEAAVNAGF
+171 VMASTATAAIEAGF
-185 DHVVIISKDKD
+185 DHVVILSKDKD

-209 LEKGADGIDFG
+209 LTKGADGIDFG
-220 PQQVL
+220 PEQVL
-225 EKYGI
+225 EKYGL

-237 YLALMGDSS
+237 YLALMGDAS

-251 VPKVGPKTAIQLLTE
+251 VPKVGPKTAIQLLNDI
-266 YGDMDNIYANLDNIK
+266 GDMDNLYANLDK
-281 KKGLHDNLANN
+281 VTKKGLHDNLENN
-292 KEQAFLS
+292 REKAFLS

-304 LQTKRAYHG
+304 LQTKRAFSG
-313 NLDALEFCGLHS
+313 NLDTLEYNGLHV
-325 DTLEGIFREH
+325 DTLAQMFKDH
-335 EINSLIRLLE
+335 EINSLLRLLE
-345 NVPSKTGFVRNED
+345 GIPSKTGFVREGPSTSTSTSSVYHSGTLNDD
-358 GSDEGSNSSE
+358 GKFTE
-368 CGCNDESGDSAKV
+368 
-381 QKASFPA
+381 PA
-388 DLPPTYICVDN
+388 EMNQNKLVDVPPTYICVDTD
-399 EKIFEQMKKEFD
+399 EIFEQMKAEF
-411 AATEIGIDTE
+411 AAASTVGIDTE

-430 NIVGLCLAAAEKD
+430 NLVGLCLAAAD
-443 GSVPKGYYV
+443 NNGNVTKGYYI
-452 PLGHTDDI
+452 PLGHCDDI
-460 GFPYPSGK
+460 GFPLPTGPK
-468 GGNFDFNVIKNW
+468 GNYDLNKVKAWFSEFIADNAPVAG
-480 LIDFWHDSC
+480 
-489 EPATEKSS
+489 TEKS
-497 DSSDN
+497 
-502 KQRRA
+502 RE

-521 RTFGLTQKEIDS
+521 RAFRIPQSAIDN
-533 ANIVDTL
+533 ANLIDTL

-547 PGQTGLGL
+547 PGQSGLGL
-555 DNQVMQLLQHE
+555 DNQVMQRLQHE

-604 LWKPLRTKLQKYD
+604 LWEPLRRELEKLD
-617 YEKYF
+617 YVKYF
-622 FSQEMPLLKVLYQM
+622 FEQEMPLLKVLFQM
-636 EGVGAFVDTKILKKL
+636 ESVGVAIDVPTLKTL
-651 ETDLQHRIEKLEKE
+651 EQELQRRIENLEKE

-670 GCEFNIGSPKQL
+670 GVEFNIGSPKQL
-682 GEVLFDTLGL
+682 GDVLFDTLGL
-692 PEIKKRSTDAAVLE
+692 PQIKKRSTDAVVLE
-706 ELSFRAAH
+706 ELSYKAPH

-724 ELKKMQSTYVSVLPT
+724 ELKKMQSTYISVLPT

-773 VRSELG
+773 VRSDLG
-779 KQIRAA
+779 KKIRAS
-785 FVPQNPSNVILA
+785 FVPQSKDNVILA

-803 ELRMLAHLSGDEALI
+803 ELRMLAHLSGDVALI

-830 TAAAINRVN
+830 TAAAIYGVKLDEVN
-839 IDDVTAD
+839 SD

-874 MGQAKSFIDGYFEM
+874 MSQAKDFITGYFDM
-888 YQGVQKFI
+888 YQGVQRYI
-896 EDTKAAAHRDGYV
+896 EDIKAAAHRDGYV

-962 DENLPLRMM
+962 EENLPLKMM

-982 PKDQVEELSAMV
+982 PRDQVEPMSQMV
-994 KSEMEGA
+994 KAEMEGA
-1001 MELKVPLVAS
+1001 MQLKVPLVAS
-1011 VGFGKNWLEAH
+1011 VGYGENWLEAH

>member
-1 MLDLHIFKKILSPSV
+1 
-16 FVHSPTAHVPNAG
+16 
-29 LGHALASSDATLDLR
+29 
-44 ICRLFFSTFP
+44 
-54 FMAEKTLLLLDSFAL
+54 MAEKKLLLLDSYAL

-80 PLVNSKGEDVSM
+80 PLKNSAGEDVSM

-134 NRGPMPEEMAAQ
+134 NRGPMPEEMVAQ
-146 MPLLCESMEASGIP
+146 MPLLAESLEASGIP

-171 VMASAAEAAVNAGF
+171 VMASTAIAAEKAGF
-185 DHVVIISKDKD
+185 DKVLIISKDKD
-196 MSQIVTDKIHLFH
+196 MSQIVNERIHLYH

-220 PQQVL
+220 PEQVL

-237 YLALMGDSS
+237 YLALMGDAS

-251 VPKVGPKTAIQLLTE
+251 VPKVGPKTAINLLNDF
-266 YGDMDNIYANLDNIK
+266 GDMDQIFANLDKITK
-281 KKGLHDNLANN
+281 KALHDNLANN
-292 KEQAFLS
+292 REQAFLS

-304 LQTKRAYHG
+304 LQTKRAFNG
-313 NLDALEFCGLHS
+313 NLDALEYNGVHV
-325 DTLEGIFREH
+325 DTLAGIFKDH
-335 EINSLIRLLE
+335 EVNSLLRLLE
-345 NVPSKTGFVRNED
+345 KIPSKTGF
-358 GSDEGSNSSE
+358 
-368 CGCNDESGDSAKV
+368 AKV
-381 QKASFPA
+381 ENADIASTNKALLNGVNDSGAISA
-388 DLPPTYICVDN
+388 DFDTPKDERPTYICVDSA
-399 EKIFEQMKKEFD
+399 EVFEQMKSEFE
-411 AATEIGIDTE
+411 ASAIVAIDTE
-421 TDGLDPMQC
+421 TDGLDPMSC
-430 NIVGLCLAAAEKD
+430 SLVGLCLAAADSSCDKTVTQNSASD
-443 GSVPKGYYV
+443 KQSHASGFSVSKGYYI
-452 PLGHTDDI
+452 PLNHRDDI
-460 GFPYPSGK
+460 GFPLPATR
-468 GGNFDFNVIKNW
+468 GGNFNLNAVKQWF
-480 LIDFWHDSC
+480 LDFWNNSYTHRSFI
-489 EPATEKSS
+489 
-497 DSSDN
+497 
-502 KQRRA
+502 
-507 LVFHNAKFDLHVLA
+507 FHNAKFDLHVLS
-521 RTFGLTQKEIDS
+521 RTFGLSQQQIDS
-533 ANIVDTL
+533 ASIVDTL

-547 PGQTGLGL
+547 PGESGLNL
-555 DNQVMQLLQHE
+555 DNQVMQNLQHE

-579 QITFNRVNI
+579 QVTFDKTPI
-588 KDATEYGAE
+588 QAATEYGAE

-604 LWKPLRTKLQKYD
+604 LWQPLQKKLQNYD

-622 FSQEMPLLKVLYQM
+622 LNQEMPLLKVLYQM
-636 EGVGAFVDTKILKKL
+636 ETVGVAVDVPTLKHL
-651 ETDLQHRIEKLEKE
+651 EQELAKSITELEKT
-665 ICDMA
+665 IYTFA
-670 GCEFNIGSPKQL
+670 GREFNIASPKQL
-682 GEVLFDTLGL
+682 AEILFDTLGL
-692 PEIKKRSTDAAVLE
+692 RQVKKRSTDATVLE
-706 ELSFRAAH
+706 ELLYETENPLVA
-714 PIVFAVIEYR
+714 AVINYR
-724 ELKKMQSTYVSVLPT
+724 ELKKMQSTYISVLPT
-739 LVNPD
+739 LVNPE
-744 TKRIHTSFI
+744 TGRIHTSFI

-773 VRSELG
+773 VRSDLG
-779 KQIRAA
+779 KKIRAA
-785 FVPQNPSNVILA
+785 FIPQKKENVILA

-803 ELRMLAHLSGDEALI
+803 ELRMLAHLSGDQALI
-818 ESYKEG
+818 DSYRNN

-830 TAAAINRVN
+830 TAAAIYGVPLENVSS
-839 IDDVTAD
+839 D

-851 KVVNFGV
+851 KVINFGI

-874 MGQAKSFIDGYFEM
+874 MSQAKDFITGYFDMFQGVEAFIDS
-888 YQGVQKFI
+888 V
-896 EDTKAAAHRDGYV
+896 KANAHRDGYV

-962 DENLPLRMM
+962 DEHLPLRMM

-982 PKDQVEELSAMV
+982 PRDQVDALSAMV
-994 KSEMEGA
+994 KSEMENA
-1001 MELKVPLVAS
+1001 MQLEVPLIAS
-1011 VGFGKNWLEAH
+1011 VGFGENWLIAH

>member
-1 MLDLHIFKKILSPSV
+1 
-16 FVHSPTAHVPNAG
+16 
-29 LGHALASSDATLDLR
+29 
-44 ICRLFFSTFP
+44 
-54 FMAEKTLLLLDSFAL
+54 MAEKTLLLLDSYAL

-80 PLVNSKGEDVSM
+80 PLKNSAGEDVSM

-146 MPLLCESMEASGIP
+146 MPLLGESLEASGIP

-171 VMASAAEAAVNAGF
+171 VMASTAVAAAEAGF
-185 DHVVIISKDKD
+185 DHVLIISKDKD
-196 MSQIVTDKIHLFH
+196 MSQIVNEKIHLFH

-220 PQQVL
+220 PEQVL
-225 EKYGI
+225 EKYGL

-237 YLALMGDSS
+237 YLALMGDAS

-251 VPKVGPKTAIQLLTE
+251 VPKVGPKTAITLLEE
-266 YGDMDNIYANLDNIK
+266 YGDMDNIYANIDNIK

-304 LQTKRAYHG
+304 LQTKRAFNG
-313 NLDALEFCGLHS
+313 NLDALEYNGIHV
-325 DTLEGIFREH
+325 DTLADMFKEH
-335 EINSLIRLLE
+335 EINSLLRLLE
-345 NVPSKTGFVRNED
+345 KVPSKTGFV
-358 GSDEGSNSSE
+358 
-368 CGCNDESGDSAKV
+368 K
-381 QKASFPA
+381 PA
-388 DLPPTYICVDN
+388 DADNAADETTGENKEVIRVDFDLPKDILPTYICVDST
-399 EKIFEQMKKEFD
+399 EIFEQMKAEF
-411 AATEIGIDTE
+411 AAAPLIGVDTE

-430 NIVGLCLAAAEKD
+430 GLVGLCLSADEA
-443 GSVPKGYYV
+443 KGYYI
-452 PLGHTDDI
+452 PLNHHDEI
-460 GFPYPSGK
+460 GFPLPVAK
-468 GGNFDFNVIKNW
+468 GANFDINAV
-480 LIDFWHDSC
+480 
-489 EPATEKSS
+489 
-497 DSSDN
+497 
-502 KQRRA
+502 KQWFVEIFSQDESA
-507 LVFHNAKFDLHVLA
+507 EVQHTFVFHNAKFDLHVLA
-521 RTFGLTQKEIDS
+521 RAFDLTLQQIEK
-533 ANIVDTL
+533 ANIIDTL

-547 PGQTGLGL
+547 PGENGLGL
-555 DNQVMQLLQHE
+555 DNQVMQRLQHE

-579 QITFNRVNI
+579 QITFDRAPI
-588 KDATEYGAE
+588 PQATEYGAE

-604 LWKPLRTKLQKYD
+604 LWAPLQKQLQKYD

-622 FSQEMPLLKVLYQM
+622 YQQEMPMLKVLYQM
-636 EGVGAFVDTKILKKL
+636 ETVGIAVDVPSLKTL
-651 ETDLQHRIEKLEKE
+651 EYELQRRIENLEKE

-682 GEVLFDTLGL
+682 AEVLFDTLGMRQV
-692 PEIKKRSTDAAVLE
+692 KKRSTDAAVLE
-706 ELSFRAAH
+706 ELFYETASPFIAA
-714 PIVFAVIEYR
+714 ILEYR
-724 ELKKMQSTYVSVLPT
+724 ELKKMQSTYISVLPT
-739 LVNPD
+739 LVNPE
-744 TKRIHTSFI
+744 TRRIHTSFV

-779 KQIRAA
+779 KKIRAA
-785 FVPQNPSNVILA
+785 FVPQDPENVILA

-818 ESYKEG
+818 DSYRNN

-830 TAAAINRVN
+830 TAAAIYGVPLEN
-839 IDDVTAD
+839 VTSD

-874 MGQAKSFIDGYFEM
+874 MGQAKDFITGYFDM
-888 YQGVQKFI
+888 FQGVQMFI
-896 EDTKAAAHRDGYV
+896 ESTKANAHRDGYV
-909 ETLSGR
+909 ETLTGR

-962 DENLPLRMM
+962 DEALPLRMM

-982 PKDQVEELSAMV
+982 PRNRVDELSAMV
-994 KSEMEGA
+994 KSEMENA
-1001 MELKVPLVAS
+1001 MKLQVPLVAS
-1011 VGFGKNWLEAH
+1011 VGFGENWLIAH

>member
-1 MLDLHIFKKILSPSV
+1 MP
-16 FVHSPTAHVPNAG
+16 
-29 LGHALASSDATLDLR
+29 
-44 ICRLFFSTFP
+44 
-54 FMAEKTLLLLDSFAL
+54 EKTLLLLDSYAL

-80 PLVNSKGEDVSM
+80 PLKNSQGEEVSM

-122 TFRHELYPDYKA
+122 TFRHDLYPDYKA

-146 MPLLCESMEASGIP
+146 MPLLGESLEASGIP

-171 VMASAAEAAVNAGF
+171 VMASTATAAIEAGF
-185 DHVVIISKDKD
+185 DHVVILSKDKD

-209 LEKGADGIDFG
+209 LTKGADGIDFG
-220 PQQVL
+220 PEQVL
-225 EKYGI
+225 EKYGL

-237 YLALMGDSS
+237 YLALMGDAS

-251 VPKVGPKTAIQLLTE
+251 VPKVGPKTAIQLLNDF
-266 YGDMDNIYANLDNIK
+266 GDMDNLYANLDK
-281 KKGLHDNLANN
+281 VTKKGLHDNLENN
-292 KEQAFLS
+292 REKAFLS

-304 LQTKRAYHG
+304 LQTKRAFSG
-313 NLDALEFCGLHS
+313 NLDTLEYNGLHV
-325 DTLEGIFREH
+325 DTLAQMFKDH
-335 EINSLIRLLE
+335 EINSLLRLLE
-345 NVPSKTGFVRNED
+345 GIPSKTGFVKKVGEPAEPTKGPSTSTSTSSVYHSGTLNDD
-358 GSDEGSNSSE
+358 GKFT
-368 CGCNDESGDSAKV
+368 ESAGVNQNKLVDV
-381 QKASFPA
+381 
-388 DLPPTYICVDN
+388 PPTYICVDTD
-399 EKIFEQMKKEFD
+399 EIFEQMKAEF
-411 AATEIGIDTE
+411 AAASTVGIDTE

-430 NIVGLCLAAAEKD
+430 NLVGLCLSADPA
-443 GSVPKGYYV
+443 KGYYI
-452 PLGHTDDI
+452 PLGHCDDI
-460 GFPYPSGK
+460 GFPLPTGPK
-468 GGNFDFNVIKNW
+468 GNYDLNKVKAWFSEFIADNAPVAG
-480 LIDFWHDSC
+480 
-489 EPATEKSS
+489 TEK
-497 DSSDN
+497 
-502 KQRRA
+502 KREI
-507 LVFHNAKFDLHVLA
+507 VFHNAKFDLHVLA
-521 RTFGLTQKEIDS
+521 RAFRIPQSAIDN
-533 ANIVDTL
+533 ANLIDTL

-547 PGQTGLGL
+547 PGQSGLGL
-555 DNQVMQLLQHE
+555 DNQVMQRLQHE

-604 LWKPLRTKLQKYD
+604 LWEPLRRELEKLD
-617 YEKYF
+617 YVKYF
-622 FSQEMPLLKVLYQM
+622 FEQEMPLLKVLYQM
-636 EGVGAFVDTKILKKL
+636 ESVGVAIDVPTLKTL
-651 ETDLQHRIEKLEKE
+651 EQELQRRIENLEKE

-670 GCEFNIGSPKQL
+670 GVEFNIGSPKQL
-682 GEVLFDTLGL
+682 GDVLFDTLGL
-692 PEIKKRSTDAAVLE
+692 PQIKKRSTDAVVLE
-706 ELSFRAAH
+706 ELSYKAPH

-724 ELKKMQSTYVSVLPT
+724 ELKKMQSTYISVLPT

-773 VRSELG
+773 VRSDLG
-779 KQIRAA
+779 KKIRAS
-785 FVPQNPSNVILA
+785 FVPQSKDNVILA

-803 ELRMLAHLSGDEALI
+803 ELRMLAHLSGDVALI

-830 TAAAINRVN
+830 TAAAIYGVKLDEVN
-839 IDDVTAD
+839 SD

-874 MGQAKSFIDGYFEM
+874 MSQAKDFITGYFDM
-888 YQGVQKFI
+888 YQGVQRYI
-896 EDTKAAAHRDGYV
+896 EDIKTAAHRDGYV

-962 DENLPLRMM
+962 EEKLPLKMM

-982 PKDQVEELSAMV
+982 PRDQVEPMSQMV
-994 KSEMEGA
+994 KAEMEGA
-1001 MELKVPLVAS
+1001 MQLKVPLVAS
-1011 VGFGKNWLEAH
+1011 VGFGENWLEAH

>member
-1 MLDLHIFKKILSPSV
+1 MP
-16 FVHSPTAHVPNAG
+16 
-29 LGHALASSDATLDLR
+29 
-44 ICRLFFSTFP
+44 
-54 FMAEKTLLLLDSFAL
+54 EKTLLLLDSYAL

-80 PLVNSKGEDVSM
+80 PLKNSQGEEVSM

-146 MPLLCESMEASGIP
+146 MPLLGESLEASGIP

-171 VMASAAEAAVNAGF
+171 VMASTAMAAVEAGF
-185 DHVVIISKDKD
+185 DHVVILSKDKD

-209 LEKGADGIDFG
+209 LTKGADGIDFG
-220 PQQVL
+220 PEQVL
-225 EKYGI
+225 EKYGL

-237 YLALMGDSS
+237 YLALMGDAS

-251 VPKVGPKTAIQLLTE
+251 VPKVGPKTAIQLLNDF
-266 YGDMDNIYANLDNIK
+266 GDMDNLYANLDK
-281 KKGLHDNLANN
+281 VTKKGLHDNLENN
-292 KEQAFLS
+292 REKAFLS

-304 LQTKRAYHG
+304 LQTKRAFSG
-313 NLDALEFCGLHS
+313 NLDALEYNGLHV
-325 DTLEGIFREH
+325 DTLAQMFKDH
-335 EINSLIRLLE
+335 EINSLLRLLE
-345 NVPSKTGFVRNED
+345 GIPSKTGFVRESD
-358 GSDEGSNSSE
+358 GTGSA
-368 CGCNDESGDSAKV
+368 DSANGDAV
-381 QKASFPA
+381 VSADFPV
-388 DLPPTYICVDN
+388 DVPPTYTCVDTD
-399 EKIFEQMKKEFD
+399 EIFEQMKAEF
-411 AATEIGIDTE
+411 AAASTVGIDTE

-430 NIVGLCLAAAEKD
+430 NLVGLCLSADPA
-443 GSVPKGYYV
+443 KGYYI
-452 PLGHTDDI
+452 PLGHSDEI
-460 GFPYPSGK
+460 GFPLPTGPK
-468 GGNFDFNVIKNW
+468 GNYD
-480 LIDFWHDSC
+480 L
-489 EPATEKSS
+489 
-497 DSSDN
+497 N
-502 KQRRA
+502 KVKAWFSEFIQSPRE

-521 RTFGLTQKEIDS
+521 RTFKIPQSAIDN
-533 ANIVDTL
+533 ANLIDTL

-547 PGQTGLGL
+547 PGQSGLGL
-555 DNQVMQLLQHE
+555 DNQVMQRLQHE

-604 LWKPLRTKLQKYD
+604 LWEPLKKELEKLD
-617 YEKYF
+617 YVKYF
-622 FSQEMPLLKVLYQM
+622 FEQEMPLLKVLYQM
-636 EGVGAFVDTKILKKL
+636 ESVGVAIDVPALKTL
-651 ETDLQHRIEKLEKE
+651 EQELQRRIENLEKE

-670 GCEFNIGSPKQL
+670 GFEFNIGSPKQL

-692 PEIKKRSTDAAVLE
+692 PEIKKRSTDAVVLE
-706 ELSFRAAH
+706 ELSFKAPH
-714 PIVFAVIEYR
+714 PIVFAIIEYR
-724 ELKKMQSTYVSVLPT
+724 ELKKMQSTYITVLPT

-773 VRSELG
+773 VRSDLG
-779 KQIRAA
+779 KKIRAS
-785 FVPQNPSNVILA
+785 FVPQSKDNVILA

-830 TAAAINRVN
+830 TAAAIYGVKLDEVN
-839 IDDVTAD
+839 SD

-874 MGQAKSFIDGYFEM
+874 MSQAKDFITGYFDM
-888 YQGVQKFI
+888 YKGVQQYI
-896 EDTKAAAHRDGYV
+896 EDIKAAAHRDGYV

-962 DENLPLRMM
+962 DEHLPLKMM

-982 PKDQVEELSAMV
+982 PRDQVEPMSQMV
-994 KSEMEGA
+994 KAEMEGA
-1001 MELKVPLVAS
+1001 MQLKVPLVAS
-1011 VGFGKNWLEAH
+1011 VGFGENWLEAH